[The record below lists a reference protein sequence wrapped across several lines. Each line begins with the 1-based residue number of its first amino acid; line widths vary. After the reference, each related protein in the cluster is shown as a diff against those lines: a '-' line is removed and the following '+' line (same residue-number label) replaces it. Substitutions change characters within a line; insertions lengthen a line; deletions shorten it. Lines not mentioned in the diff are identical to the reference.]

1 MAFLYL
7 GTSQAS
13 NEFTPSSRD
22 VGKSLHH
29 WVSPS
34 VGSSAY
40 AKFKPFS
47 SSPIDIASDDVTDS
61 IVRVRIEAVRAACP
75 GQVITLTAIIEND
88 YVGINDVRFRRN
100 GQYLPAG
107 GYDPN
112 LVNSPRVVYY
122 DTIPEREG
130 LDSLIL
136 DYDVIIAKTGMSC
149 HTYMSPK
156 HYVRVN
162 SIHVL
167 LDSVY
172 VCNDT
177 DAGMMCANVYSNGA
191 EYPYAYVWYR
201 ADNSVVDTTFVPCK
215 SLTPGSYYVE
225 PHFNWGAC
233 VKQSNV
239 AAVVVTNGP
248 ADDHITMND
257 ITALACNGN
266 QVFAQ
271 LTGMVDTMGTPSYAW
286 SLNGVAI
293 PGANDS
299 TLVFSP
305 LAIAGDTTMYIL
317 KAEVTY
323 SNYNCK
329 TYVVTDTIKVLD
341 DPTIAIYGDPVVCGS
356 VTFTDSLVAHTNGLI
371 TDPHYTW
378 TIDGVAQTV
387 DNATLKLADVST
399 SLTARNYPYEITVS
413 VVGGNACSAT
423 SNSFLLYVGTAPTVH
438 INKSADTVCNGT
450 SVTLTATLADNNAT
464 NLTYEWY
471 KKVGTAAYE
480 LVNTATTA
488 QYTTT
493 VTDSTSFA
501 VTVKQTDSECS
512 STDTVTVYVYPDTL
526 SVKNLLLT
534 VTDTAVCYGGQVTVT
549 LVDTANTK
557 QYGETGTYQ
566 WTLNGVTI
574 PVYGKNYTFS
584 PATVDNDST
593 IYNIGVAATYTTQCG
608 VVTAPGIDT
617 SIVVF
622 RNPSVVI
629 AGDPIVC
636 NSDTVRL
643 TAIVNGAPATGN
655 YTWRVDGVDSIQN
668 KDFKAQLSERDYAY
682 NITVVMNPGTACELE
697 SSVYPVIIGNDPTV
711 AIGVS
716 ASTVCKNQEVTLTA
730 HLGDYNMPNLTYQW
744 YSKKANTTGDST
756 AIAIGTSAVLTIPV
770 ADTTQ
775 YTVVVSQVNS
785 GCFAK
790 GDTIINIYSETPE
803 VKPVLVQADQY
814 NVCYGAQVTFTA
826 IDTAN
831 YKVLGT
837 GTYQWSVNG
846 VAVNGATDSI
856 YTFAPATVDNDSINY
871 TVSVRVDYA
880 TACAGLFAENDTMIT
895 VYRNPSVVIAG
906 DPIVCD
912 GSAMNLTAVVHDTL
926 AGATISYLW
935 RVDGVDST
943 TAETFTATLEQR
955 DYPYELTVVLNA
967 NTACEVVSNPFTVLI
982 GSNPTAALE
991 VSDTIVC
998 AGSDVTL
1005 TAHLGD
1011 YNMPNLTYLWYKKT
1025 TANFD
1030 SIPVGTSRILTI
1042 PVGEETQYFVKITQ
1056 VNSECVAY
1064 SDTVTVKVYENAA
1077 AVKPMVLLAS
1087 DTAVCYGGQIS
1098 YAVIDTANIKLFGNG
1113 TYQWSV
1119 NGVDVAGATDSIYV
1133 FSPATVDNNL
1143 TTYNVAVNVTYVTPC
1158 ELITASVD
1166 TMVSVQRNPSVVIVG
1181 DPIVCDGSAMNLTA
1195 VVHDTLPGATISYLW
1210 RVDGVDST
1218 TAETFTATL
1227 EQRDYPYELTVVLN
1241 AGTACEVVSDPF
1253 TVLIGSNP
1261 TAALE
1266 ASDTILCKG
1275 ESVTLTAHLGDY
1287 NMPNLVY
1294 SWYKKTTANFDSIPI
1309 GTSRILTIPVD
1320 EETQYFVKITQV
1332 NSECVAYSDTL
1343 TIKVYEDAAAVKPLI
1358 LLASDTAIC
1367 FGGQVSYAVVDSANI
1382 KLYGVKGTYQWSV
1395 NGVDVAGATDSIY
1408 VFSPEAVDNDS
1419 TAYIVAVEV
1428 TYVTPCE
1435 VVTAAIDTVVSV
1447 QRNPSVVISGDPILC
1462 QDSLVSLYATVH
1474 DTLAGHAVTYLWR
1487 VDGVDS
1493 VNQNTN
1499 HFEGVLPVRDY
1510 PYEVT
1515 VVINAGTACEAVSE
1529 VYSVLIGINPTV
1541 AIEVSAPIVCNG
1553 DEVTL
1558 TAHLGDYNMPNLV
1571 YQWYYGKPDY
1581 SDTNAIA
1588 IGTSRVLTIPVTD
1601 TTRYYVR
1608 VKQVNSECEAWADTV
1623 VNVYPQDPEV
1633 KPIEILASDSSVCIG
1648 GQIAFAVQDT
1658 ANRNQYFGSDTIPGA
1673 YRWFVNGFELMTVS
1687 GDHFMFSPA
1696 AFDFDTTNY
1705 VVEVMASYQTECN
1718 IHTTTAADTVTA
1730 RNNPSVVINGDPMI
1744 CDTTLVHLEAI
1755 VNDTLPGINV
1765 TYLWRVDGAD
1775 STSMTTNIFETNLPA
1790 RDYPYEITV
1799 VLNQGSN
1806 CEVVSEPFYLYI
1818 EDQPEVVVTVDYDT
1832 VCQGQVVTLTAHLGN
1847 YNQGN
1852 LTYQWFADDDT
1863 IYYGTESTVAY
1874 TITKP
1879 AGQTTHFKVIVTQLN
1894 SACQGTGF
1902 DSVYTFKNP
1911 ILDTILVTNLQD
1923 DIYDAYSYH
1932 QYYQQPAYDVCE
1944 GASVEITAYLID
1956 TATNQ
1961 RYIDS
1966 TISYKWRRNGVIIEG
1981 VNEYRFMEQLSILDH
1996 DQYKYVYTV
2005 EIDEPYYP
2013 NCYSIPTQVHSDTVK
2028 VRRNPVVIIG
2038 GEQFVCDRG
2047 TSENNVLLNA
2057 WVDGAI
2063 DTGAIYRWYRD
2074 GMFEENPYH
2083 AQYGA
2088 MFLGSFRARYGYNY
2102 TFQVEVINGSGC
2114 SSWSEPFEVTVM
2126 APPVINITP
2135 YADTVCTGGE
2145 VILVSHLDDYNVVDY
2160 ELQYQWYTNSVTD
2173 DNAIPGATEA
2183 VYRTNVDQTT
2193 SYLVKVGYLV
2203 ENSNMPACVAVDTT
2217 VVTVYDRPEI
2227 DSIIM
2232 SLTEICEGAQVQL
2245 TAVMDSVHQG
2255 VPNVPYIYEWYRNSE
2270 LMPGNAATIYDS
2282 PMTADG
2288 NEQQFTY
2295 SVKVYQNPDR
2305 LMCESPIFVS
2315 SQTLTVFPN
2324 PIVAIFGDQHVC
2336 YTDTITLVANI
2347 DTISNPVST
2356 NVHYYWFES
2365 GAPIDNL
2372 NGDSA
2377 VLSYYA
2383 PAQDEPYRFTVQV
2396 ERDSSVTGCRS
2407 YSYEYDVWVYNAP
2420 VANVTIVDTAVCEG
2434 AEVTVTAHLNQNVP
2448 EQINLEYQWY
2458 TKTANDTD
2466 YVLVPG
2472 ATELTYTTT
2481 IFETTTFKFDVVHTL
2496 SGCFDVDSATIQ
2508 VFPIPVITEVV
2519 MSDTNVCEG
2528 SDMIITAI
2536 IDSTKGIAGYP
2547 YYYEWRRNGELLE
2560 GNTATIHDQPM
2571 TADGT
2576 TQTYVYSA
2584 IAYQTPE
2591 RLACYSQLVNS
2602 AELTVFGDPR
2612 VAIFGD
2618 QHVCYTDTISL
2629 IANVDTF
2636 AYPVGDLH
2644 FQWYES
2650 GNMITNLNGDSAVLS
2665 YYAPAQD
2672 EPYRFTVQIERD
2684 NAQAACRMYSTEY
2697 DVWVYNAP
2705 VANVTIVDTAVCE
2718 GAEVTVTAHL
2728 NQNVPEQLNLEYQ
2741 WYTKTASDTDY
2752 VLVPGATE
2760 LTYTTTIFETT
2771 EFQFGVVH
2779 TLSGCHDED
2788 SKTIQV
2794 FPIPVIT
2801 EVVMSDTN
2809 VCEGSDMIIT
2819 AIIDSTKGIAGYPY
2833 YYEWRRNGELL
2844 EGNTATIHDQPMTV
2858 DGTTQTYVYSA
2869 IAYQTPERMA
2879 CYSQLVNSAELTVFG
2894 NPRVAIFGDQ
2904 HVCYTDTISLIANVD
2919 TFAYPVGDLHYIWYE
2934 SGNMITNLNGDN
2946 AVLSYYAPAQD
2957 EPYRFTVQIER
2968 DNSEAACRSYST
2980 EYDVWVYNAPVANV
2994 TIVDET
3000 VCEGAE
3006 VTVTAHLN
3014 QNDPEQLNLE
3024 YQWYTKTS
3032 SDTDY
3037 VLVPGATAL
3046 TYTTIVN
3053 DTTEFMFRV
3062 VHTLSGCF
3070 DTDSKTIN
3078 VNPIPVVNYVSMS
3091 DTNVCEGAQVTIYAD
3106 VDTTK
3111 GVPGMP
3117 YFFEWRRNGEL
3128 LAGNTQTIFDSP
3140 MTVDGNE
3147 QTFVYSVIAYQ
3158 DPTRLACFSQLV
3170 ESATLNVFP
3179 NPRVAISG
3187 DQYVCETDSVF
3198 LYANVDTI
3206 GRPVGLLHYT
3216 WYESGRLRDNMAY
3229 GLGDSRYFSEY
3240 FYAQDEPY
3248 RFTVQVERDDIAG
3261 GCRAY
3266 SEEFLVWVY
3275 PQPVVNITADETEI
3289 CRGGE
3294 IVLRANLNNYEFNY
3308 ANDSQYQWYT
3318 VDTVKDVRHIGIDSA
3333 TGDYIDSTIITV
3345 EHNPIPGA
3353 TMLIYRTTLD
3363 SSAVFGF
3370 TATHN
3375 LSGCSD
3381 YDEIAITV
3389 NDIPVIVSVEN
3400 LSGQDT
3406 LCPGG
3411 RVELHATVEGGVPGG
3426 EIYTWYRNGVEMES
3440 TGENLI
3446 DYPLAVDND
3455 VTMYIYEVVVK
3466 QTAAGCESV
3475 IDSLSTD
3482 TIWVVPNP
3490 TIELSGD
3497 PIVCDT
3503 TDLNIVITANVVSYV
3518 DTTDYEYTYQWY
3530 ENNAPIDGETG
3541 LVLSIHK
3548 PYRDYP
3554 YSFNFAVMNPYGC
3567 TVNSEPF
3574 LVYVNDNPIV
3584 HIAADDTMICENGTV
3599 TLTADLYDQNAE
3611 NLVYVWY
3618 INGDSIPGAYNTT
3631 YTTTLTSTSTF
3642 TFKAYQ
3648 RDSHCAAISNEVTVN
3663 VVPAPV
3669 VDSITVVSVD
3679 TAICEGHV
3687 VTLHANISGGDTTDT
3702 PVFTWYKDNEVVEGV
3717 TGETFTDYPM
3727 SVDNEITT
3735 HVYNVTVAQA
3745 SSACFSL
3752 YDVNDEVTIN
3762 VRPNPRYTIYGDA
3775 DVCET
3780 ETGNNITLYGITN
3793 DSIIATAA
3801 DYTYTWYESG
3811 VVIDGQTTATLN
3823 INKPYRTEP
3832 YIFKLVV
3839 TDNQFGCTAETE
3851 DFLVYVSARPIVNV
3865 TSTEDTICTNG
3876 VVTLTANIYDQNAEY
3891 LAFQWYKNDTTAANM
3906 IAGAN
3911 DPTYTTAVET
3921 TTEFIVVVD
3930 QLTTGCQTVASTT
3943 VKVNEIPVITSVE
3956 NLSGQDTLCPGGRVE
3971 LHATIS
3977 GGVAGGEVYTWY
3989 RNGVQLESTGE
4000 NLIDYPMAEDNN
4012 VAQYIYEV
4020 TVRQTAAACQS
4031 VITAASTD
4039 TLWIVPNPT
4048 IELAGDPIVCDTT
4061 ANNIVITANVVSYLE
4076 TPYTYQWYENNAPI
4090 NGETGL
4096 TLSIHKDYRDYPYSF
4111 NFAVQNIYGCTV
4123 ESEPFLVYVN
4133 DNPIVGITVD
4143 DTMICTNGTVTL
4155 TADLYDQNADNM
4167 VYQWYKDNVA
4177 IDGAYDLTYT
4187 TTLDQTATF
4196 KFYAYQR
4203 DSHCAAY
4210 SNEITVNVVAAPVV
4224 DSISVVSD
4232 DVTICEGHVVSLHA
4246 NVTGGDNVDSY
4257 VYTWYKDNEIVEG
4270 ATGADYTDYPMSVD
4284 NEITAHVYNVTV
4296 AQASSACFS
4305 EYLTSTEVNVTVRPN
4320 PRYTIYGDADVCE
4333 AETGNNITLYG
4344 ITNDAVI
4351 AGDYT
4356 YTWYESGVE
4365 IAGQTTDTLSIN
4377 LDARTE
4383 PYIFK
4388 LVVTDNEFGCT
4399 AETADFYV
4407 TVAAKPIVT
4416 VTSTEDTICTD
4427 GVVTLTANI
4436 YDQNADNLAFQWAA
4450 GGVNIAGAN
4459 DQTYTVA
4466 VNTTTDYSVTV
4477 TQLTTGCETV
4487 ATKTITVNEIPVV
4500 TSIDLLSVHDTVCD
4514 GGRVELQANIS
4525 GGVAGGEVYTWYR
4538 NGVELESTGNT
4549 VVDYPRTVD
4558 NNYATYVY
4566 EVVVRQNAAACQ
4578 SVITAASTHTILVA
4592 PNPTI
4597 ELAGDAIVCEATGNN
4612 VEINANVVYYVDTT
4626 NFGFT
4631 YQWYENNVAIDGET
4645 GLTLSINKPYRDYPY
4660 SFNFAVQNAYGCT
4673 VESEPFLVYV
4683 NDAPVVSIAADDTMI
4698 CENGT
4703 VTLTANLYDQNADNM
4718 VFVWYKNNDSIPGAY
4733 NTTYTTTLDATATF
4747 SFKAFQRNSHC
4758 VAVSN
4763 DVTVTVVPVP
4773 VVDSISVVSED
4784 VTICEGHV
4792 VSLHANVTGGD
4803 ATDEYVYTWYK
4814 DNEIV
4819 EGATGAD
4826 YTDYPMSVDND
4837 ITVHTYN
4844 VTVAQTS
4851 SACFSLYDNNTEVEV
4866 SVRPNPRYTI
4876 YGDADVCEMDSTEN
4890 NINLVG
4896 ITNDNVIGATT
4907 DYTFTWYESGVEI
4920 AGQNTANLSINLP
4933 YRDYA
4938 YRFKLVVTDNVY
4950 GCTAETAEFDVTVAQ
4965 RPVVVIVADQD
4976 SICEGGNVT
4985 LTSTLMNQSEE
4996 GIVYQWQ
5003 NDVNGTWTN
5012 IEGAIAPIYVTPA
5025 LTETT
5030 VYRLHIT
5037 NTINGCENNSNEVTV
5052 TVKPTPVIDI
5062 LNVTAD
5068 VVCNGGEV
5076 TLTATGADQYTGMGE
5091 VHYQWYN
5098 NGQAIFGAD
5107 QNVYTTSPLTVAGD
5121 MTTYTFGVQVT
5132 MSNSGCVSNVDTATV
5147 TVYADPTVTITY
5159 NNGLTLCEGGVTTL
5173 TANPNHAYFTDFT
5186 YQWFLHGQ
5194 PIPGANDSTYVVE
5207 NLAAS
5212 ANAYDYT
5219 VEITVNN
5226 GTQNGCSAMAEPVYV
5241 TIVNDP
5247 TANIT
5252 VNEGVNAICEGG
5264 TVTFTVNVNDGVA
5277 DTYNP
5282 YTYAWYNNIAGNG
5295 VVLGTEAS
5303 YTTSADDAANLYV
5316 YTVEVTSAYGC
5327 NVLVSDTLRIVED
5340 PTVTIAVKA
5349 GEDTVVCDGGHTT
5362 LIATVEGGLGTASYQ
5377 WFKNGFAIAGATGN
5391 ELVTDALYANETSA
5405 YTVMVSQTGIA
5416 CTATS
5421 TQFNVAVYEG
5431 IEVALDANSEV
5442 NCVGGS
5448 VTLTATTTNGI
5459 PGDVLTYQWFRN
5471 GNPINGAN
5479 GAQYT
5484 TDENLVAGH
5493 YEYQVEV
5500 SSNISGCHV
5509 AQSGTIGITVEAEP
5523 TVMIS
5528 SDVEGN
5534 AICEGGDITL
5544 TANVIYAT
5552 NATQHNNTYTYTWKW
5567 YEGTTLRS
5575 VQTSEPHYTLST
5587 NMAAGSYNFFV
5598 EISSNDGLGCDAS
5611 SQANLFNVVIKPVP
5625 TVILTA
5631 TADESCQGGDV
5642 TFNAVVIPSN
5652 LSGIFYWNVNG
5663 QQIVSNNASI
5673 TVNNMAIG
5681 TNNISVV
5688 FAPNDAQV
5696 ACQSATT
5703 TITHTVNAVPV
5714 VTLNATDPSRLSM
5727 CVGGTITIAAT
5738 ATGTA
5743 SNSDHYVW
5751 TVDGQTQYGNTGS
5764 TFTTQ
5769 LNTPG
5774 IHTFSAMVE
5783 RAMGCNSLFSTPI
5796 AVTVAEQPVAQL
5808 TQTAGFAEMCAGGEI
5823 TLMAKVSNYAT
5834 VNNGVTNN
5842 SVHNT
5847 YTYTWYRDNAEFMTT
5862 PNVTVDNAQ
5871 ITETLNT
5878 PASYTYSVT
5887 ITASGYNCQA
5897 AHATLDHQI
5906 KVVPDPSWSVNQVNP
5921 TELCIGGIVTLN
5933 AEVTGGVE
5941 NQQAGRIQ
5949 WYKTFNGVESE
5960 VPGLGGVNTDV
5971 PQAAG
5976 VYTYA
5981 PKYIDY
5987 IGAGCNIADAT
5998 ATQVTVNDLPTAVFS
6013 SGHGSV
6019 ICGHDYQSFATL
6031 TITLTGTAPFTFT
6044 IMNMTTG
6051 ESQTIV
6057 TSLSVYTLNVNPSM
6071 TSIYR
6076 ILSVSDANG
6085 CEGTMDNVAD
6095 VVVNV
6100 SDVQIAAETVV
6111 ASCGDYVAR
6120 IPLQV
6125 NASTSTTFTATLP
6138 DGSTQT
6144 GNIMFDTYTQQH
6156 YVEVQ
6161 MPAVAG
6167 DYMVNI
6173 EVDGCSGDVLVRVP
6187 ADDITMGVST
6197 TLVDQRW
6204 EDVVVVNNNPDN
6216 NGGFKFNTFQWYK
6229 NDEIIEGATDQYYQE
6244 VGGLEGFYS
6253 VELDGIRVSD
6263 GAHVHFITCG
6273 KYFSGNA
6280 SIRVYPVPANTTQE
6294 VTIELNMTE
6303 EELEGAILDI
6313 YDVRGAHV
6321 KSLSNLTPIT
6331 KVGNFGAQGTY
6342 FGRIITGT
6350 NEIKTVKFIIVK

>member
-13 NEFTPSSRD
+13 NEFTPSSSD
-22 VGKSLHH
+22 VGKSLRH

-47 SSPIDIASDDVTDS
+47 SLASDFESAELTDS
-61 IVRVRIEAVRAACP
+61 VVRVHLVGPTHACP
-75 GQVITLTAIIEND
+75 GQVITLTAVVEND
-88 YVGINDVRFRRN
+88 YLGIESYEFRRN
-100 GQYLPAG
+100 GNYLTTG
-107 GYDPN
+107 VDPLYPN
-112 LVNSPRVVYY
+112 RISVTVPDLG
-122 DTIPEREG
+122 G
-130 LDSLIL
+130 LDSLIQE
-136 DYDVIIAKTGMSC
+136 YDVVITKGC
-149 HTYMSPK
+149 HTFRSPAF
-156 HYVRVN
+156 YLRVN
-162 SIHVL
+162 SIHVQL
-167 LDSVY
+167 NDAL
-172 VCNDT
+172 VCSNSEN
-177 DAGMMCANVYSNGA
+177 GMLCADVFSNHA
-191 EYPYAYVWYR
+191 EAPYAYVWYN
-201 ADNSVVDTTFVPCK
+201 AETGAVEDTTYVPCK
-215 SLTPGSYYVE
+215 SFSVGKYLVE
-225 PHFNWGAC
+225 PHFTWNAC
-233 VKQSNV
+233 VTTSDTAEVKVS
-239 AAVVVTNGP
+239 NGP
-248 ADDHITMND
+248 ADDHITMDD
-257 ITALACNGN
+257 ITALSCSGS
-266 QVFAQ
+266 QVSAH
-271 LTGMVDTMGTPSYAW
+271 LHGIINADSLGTPNISW
-286 SLNGVAI
+286 SLNGITI
-293 PGANDS
+293 PGAHDS
-299 TLVFSP
+299 LLLFSP
-305 LAIAGDTTMYIL
+305 IALAGDTTIYIL
-317 KAEVTY
+317 KAEVSY
-323 SNYNCK
+323 SGFACK
-329 TYVVTDTIKVLD
+329 TYTKTDTVNFVAQPEIS
-341 DPTIAIYGDPVVCGS
+341 IYGNPIACGDNKAD
-356 VTFTDSLVAHTNGLI
+356 VELYAIANGYI
-371 TDPHYTW
+371 ENPSYTW
-378 TIDGVAQTV
+378 KINGTTV
-387 DNATLKLADVST
+387 TYTGTLKDTLKLANVTAPD
-399 SLTARNYPYEITVS
+399 LTASSTPYEITVS
-413 VVGGNACSAT
+413 VSGENGCSA
-423 SNSFLLYVGTAPTVH
+423 SSAPFALNLNGAPVVH
-438 INKSADTVCNGT
+438 LSSSADTVCNGAT
-450 SVTLTATLADNNAT
+450 VTLTANLADNNIP
-464 NLTYEWY
+464 NLTYEWWY
-471 KKVGTAAYE
+471 KVGTATTYTKD
-480 LVNTATTA
+480 NTATSA
-488 QYTTT
+488 QYTAT
-493 VTDSTSFA
+493 VADSTSYK
-501 VTVKQTDSECS
+501 VVVKQTDSECQAADS
-512 STDTVTVYVYPDTL
+512 MSVYVFPATPAVKPLVVSLGDTAICNGDQITL
-526 SVKNLLLT
+526 SLI
-534 VTDTAVCYGGQVTVT
+534 
-549 LVDTANTK
+549 DTANTN
-557 QYGETGTYQ
+557 QYGVTGTYQ
-566 WTLNGVTI
+566 WLVNGVEVEDAQGSSI
-574 PVYGKNYTFS
+574 SIS
-584 PATVDNDST
+584 PSTVASDST
-593 IYNIGVAATYTTQCG
+593 VFAITVNATYATTCATM
-608 VVTAPGIDT
+608 VASKDT
-617 SIVVF
+617 SIVLYKQ
-622 RNPSVVI
+622 PTVVI
-629 AGDPIVC
+629 SGDPIVC
-636 NSDTVRL
+636 NDDTVRL
-643 TAIVNGAPATGN
+643 TANIHGLYGTDK
-655 YTWRVDGVDSIQN
+655 YTWRVDGVDSIMN
-668 KDFKAQLSERDYAY
+668 KDFVAQLNQRDYPY
-682 NITVVMNPGTACELE
+682 NITVVVAPGTACETVSE
-697 SSVYPVIIGNDPTV
+697 VYSVLIGNNPTV
-711 AIGVS
+711 AIGLS
-716 ASTVCKNQEVTLTA
+716 AATVCKDNEVTLTA

-744 YSKKANTTGDST
+744 FYKTKTMTDSV
-756 AIAIGTSAVLTIPV
+756 AIPTGTSRELTTV
-770 ADTTQ
+770 VTDTTQ
-775 YTVVVSQVNS
+775 YFVTVTQVNS
-785 GCFAK
+785 GCTAK
-790 GDTIINIYSETPE
+790 GDTTVNVFETAPDA
-803 VKPVLVQADQY
+803 KPTQLLVDQA
-814 NVCYGAQVTFTA
+814 NVCYGAQVTLTA

-831 YKVLGT
+831 YKLFGT
-837 GTYQWSVNG
+837 GSYQWIVNG
-846 VAVNGATDSI
+846 VTVANATDSI

-871 TVSVRVDYA
+871 TVKVRVDYA
-880 TACAGLFAENDTMIT
+880 SACAGMFSEKDTLIT
-895 VYRNPSVVIAG
+895 VHRNPSVVIAG
-906 DPIVCD
+906 DAIVCD
-912 GSAMNLTAVVHDTL
+912 GSALNLTAVVHDTL
-926 AGATISYLW
+926 AGGNIDYLW

-943 TAETFTATLEQR
+943 TGANFTATLEQR
-955 DYPYELTVVLNA
+955 DYPYELTVVLNKG
-967 NTACEVVSNPFTVLI
+967 TACEVVSAPFNVLI
-982 GSNPTAALE
+982 GNKATAAVE
-991 VSDTIVC
+991 ASDTIVC
-998 AGSDVTL
+998 AGSNVTL

-1011 YNMPNLTYLWYKKT
+1011 YNMPNMTYLWYSKP
-1025 TANFD
+1025 ASAAQFD
-1030 SIPVGTSRILTI
+1030 SIPVGTSLSLTTA
-1042 PVGEETQYFVKITQ
+1042 VAEETQYFVKITQ

-1064 SDTVTVKVYENAA
+1064 SDTIKVKVFEDAA
-1077 AVKPMVLLAS
+1077 AVKPLVLHAS
-1087 DTAVCYGGQIS
+1087 DTAVCYGGQIA
-1098 YAVIDTANIKLFGNG
+1098 YAVIDTANINIFG
-1113 TYQWSV
+1113 
-1119 NGVDVAGATDSIYV
+1119 
-1133 FSPATVDNNL
+1133 
-1143 TTYNVAVNVTYVTPC
+1143 
-1158 ELITASVD
+1158 
-1166 TMVSVQRNPSVVIVG
+1166 
-1181 DPIVCDGSAMNLTA
+1181 
-1195 VVHDTLPGATISYLW
+1195 
-1210 RVDGVDST
+1210 
-1218 TAETFTATL
+1218 
-1227 EQRDYPYELTVVLN
+1227 
-1241 AGTACEVVSDPF
+1241 
-1253 TVLIGSNP
+1253 
-1261 TAALE
+1261 
-1266 ASDTILCKG
+1266 
-1275 ESVTLTAHLGDY
+1275 
-1287 NMPNLVY
+1287 
-1294 SWYKKTTANFDSIPI
+1294 
-1309 GTSRILTIPVD
+1309 
-1320 EETQYFVKITQV
+1320 
-1332 NSECVAYSDTL
+1332 
-1343 TIKVYEDAAAVKPLI
+1343 
-1358 LLASDTAIC
+1358 
-1367 FGGQVSYAVVDSANI
+1367 
-1382 KLYGVKGTYQWSV
+1382 KGTYQWSV
-1395 NGVDVAGATDSIY
+1395 NGVTVPTATDSVFI
-1408 VFSPEAVDNDS
+1408 FSPVAVDNDS
-1419 TAYIVAVEV
+1419 TLYNVAVTV
-1428 TYVTPCE
+1428 TYNTPCD
-1435 VVTAAIDTVVSV
+1435 VITASIDTIANVFS
-1447 QRNPSVVISGDPILC
+1447 NLSVVISGDPILC
-1462 QDSLVSLYATVH
+1462 QDSTVNLVATVH
-1474 DTLAGHAVTYLWR
+1474 DTLAGHNVTYLWR

-1493 VNQNTN
+1493 VNQNSNT
-1499 HFEGVLPVRDY
+1499 FSAVLPQRDY
-1510 PYEVT
+1510 PYEIT
-1515 VVINAGTACEAVSE
+1515 VVVGQEGTACGVVSD
-1529 VYSVLIGINPTV
+1529 VYEVLIGINPTV
-1541 AIEVSAPIVCNG
+1541 AIEISAPIVCKG
-1553 DEVTL
+1553 EEATL

-1588 IGTSRVLTIPVTD
+1588 IGTGRILTVPVED

-1623 VNVYPQDPEV
+1623 INVFPEDPAV
-1633 KPIEILASDSSVCIG
+1633 KPIELVASDSTVCIG
-1648 GQIAFAVQDT
+1648 GQIAYTVQDT
-1658 ANRNQYFGSDTIPGA
+1658 ANRRQYFGSDTIPGN
-1673 YRWFVNGFELMTVS
+1673 YTWFVNGFQLMTVS

-1696 AFDFDTTNY
+1696 AFDLDSTNY
-1705 VVEVMASYQTECN
+1705 IIEVSASYQTECN
-1718 IHTTTAADTVTA
+1718 LMTATAADTVTA
-1730 RNNPSVVINGDPMI
+1730 YRNPSVVINGDPMI
-1744 CDTTLVHLEAI
+1744 CDTTTVHLYAI
-1755 VNDTLPGINV
+1755 VNDTLAGLNV
-1765 TYLWRVDGAD
+1765 EYLWRVDGVD
-1775 STSMTTNIFETNLPA
+1775 STSMTTSEFVTDLPA

-1799 VLNQGSN
+1799 MINQGTN

-1818 EDQPEVVVTVDYDT
+1818 EDQPQVVITFDYDT
-1832 VCQGQVVTLTAHLGN
+1832 VCIGQEVTATAHLGN

-1852 LTYQWFADDDT
+1852 LTYQWFIDGDT
-1863 IYYGTESTVAY
+1863 VARGTESTFTY
-1874 TITKP
+1874 TIDKP
-1879 AGQTTHFKVIVTQLN
+1879 AGSHTVFSVIVNQLN
-1894 SACQGTGF
+1894 SACMGTGT
-1902 DSVYTFKNP
+1902 DSVYTFANP
-1911 ILDTILVTNLQD
+1911 TLDTVLVTNLQD
-1923 DIYDAYSYH
+1923 DIYDAFQHHSY
-1932 QYYQQPAYDVCE
+1932 YGQPAYDVCE
-1944 GASVEITAYLID
+1944 GASIQITAYMKD
-1956 TATNQ
+1956 ASGN
-1961 RYIDS
+1961 RYID
-1966 TISYKWRRNGVIIEG
+1966 TNVTYKWRRNGVVIEG
-1981 VNEYRFMEQLSILDH
+1981 VNGYTFMEQLAILDH

-2005 EIDEPYYP
+2005 EIDEPQYP
-2013 NCYSIPTQVHSDTVK
+2013 NCYSVPTSVVSDTVK
-2028 VRRNPVVIIG
+2028 VRRNPIVIIG
-2038 GEQFVCDRG
+2038 GQHYVCYQG
-2047 TSENNVLLNA
+2047 PSVNNIVLQA
-2057 WVDGAI
+2057 WVDGSV

-2074 GMFEENPYH
+2074 GQLEDNPYH
-2083 AQYGA
+2083 SMYGA
-2088 MFLGSFRARYGYNY
+2088 MFTGPFAPRYGFNY
-2102 TFQVEVINGSGC
+2102 VFQVEVVNGSGC
-2114 SSWSEPFEVTVM
+2114 SSFSEPFEVTVM
-2126 APPVINITP
+2126 APPVVNITP
-2135 YADTVCTGGE
+2135 YTDTVCRGGE
-2145 VILVSHLDDYNVVDY
+2145 VMLVSHLDDYNVLDY
-2160 ELQYQWYTNSVTD
+2160 ELKYQWYANEISTENL
-2173 DNAIPGATEA
+2173 IPGATEPF
-2183 VYRTNVDQTT
+2183 YNTNVDSTT
-2193 SYLVKVGYLV
+2193 DFIVDVRYLT
-2203 ENSNMPACVAVDTT
+2203 ENVNRPHCFARDTMT
-2217 VVTVYDRPEI
+2217 VNVYDRPEI

-2232 SLTEICEGAQVQL
+2232 SLTEVCEGSQVQL

-2270 LMPGNAATIYDS
+2270 LLPGNAATIYDA
-2282 PMTADG
+2282 PMTVDG
-2288 NEQQFTY
+2288 NEQQYTY
-2295 SVKVYQNPDR
+2295 SVKVYQNPER
-2305 LMCESPIFVS
+2305 MMCESPIFVS

-2396 ERDSSVTGCRS
+2396 ERDSSITGCRS

-2458 TKTANDTD
+2458 TKTASDTD

-2472 ATELTYTTT
+2472 ATEMTYTTT

-2496 SGCFDVDSATIQ
+2496 SGCFDVDSATIN
-2508 VFPIPVITEVV
+2508 VYPIPVVDRVV

-2528 SDMIITAI
+2528 SDIIVTAI
-2536 IDSTKGIAGYP
+2536 LDSTVIGVPGYP
-2547 YYYEWRRNGELLE
+2547 YFYEWRRNGELLE

-2576 TQTYVYSA
+2576 TQTYVYSV

-2591 RLACYSQLVNS
+2591 RLACYSELVNS
-2602 AELTVFGDPR
+2602 AELTVFGNPR

-2629 IANVDTF
+2629 VANVDTF

-2684 NAQAACRMYSTEY
+2684 NAEAGCRSYSNEY

-2728 NQNVPEQLNLEYQ
+2728 NQNVPEQINLEYQ

-2760 LTYTTTIFETT
+2760 MTYTTTIFETT
-2771 EFQFGVVH
+2771 TFKFDVVH
-2779 TLSGCHDED
+2779 TLSGCFDVD
-2788 SKTIQV
+2788 SATINV
-2794 FPIPVIT
+2794 YPIPVVDR
-2801 EVVMSDTN
+2801 VVMSDTN
-2809 VCEGSDMIIT
+2809 VCEGSDIIVT
-2819 AIIDSTKGIAGYPY
+2819 AILDSTVIGVPGYPY
-2833 YYEWRRNGELL
+2833 FYEWRRNGELL
-2844 EGNTATIHDQPMTV
+2844 EGNTATIHDQPMTA
-2858 DGTTQTYVYSA
+2858 DGTTQTYVYSV
-2869 IAYQTPERMA
+2869 IAYQTPERLA
-2879 CYSQLVNSAELTVFG
+2879 CYSELVNSAELTVFG

-2904 HVCYTDTISLIANVD
+2904 HVCYTDTISLVANVD

-2946 AVLSYYAPAQD
+2946 AVLRYYAPAQD

-3014 QNDPEQLNLE
+3014 QNVPEQTNLE
-3024 YQWYTKTS
+3024 YQWFTKTS

-3128 LAGNTQTIFDSP
+3128 LAGNTQTIYDSP

-3158 DPTRLACFSQLV
+3158 DPTRLACFSELV

-3206 GRPVGLLHYT
+3206 GRPVGILHYT

-3229 GLGDSRYFSEY
+3229 GLADSRYFSEY

-3248 RFTVQVERDDIAG
+3248 RFTVEVQRDDIAG

-3275 PQPVVNITADETEI
+3275 KQPVVNITADETEI

-3308 ANDSQYQWYT
+3308 ANDAQYQWYT
-3318 VDTVKDVRHIGIDSA
+3318 VDTVKDERHIGIDA
-3333 TGDYIDSTIITV
+3333 DGNYIDSTIVTV
-3345 EHNPIPGA
+3345 VHNPIPGA
-3353 TMLIYRTTLD
+3353 TMLIYRATLD

-3426 EIYTWYRNGVEMES
+3426 EVYTWYRNGVQMES

-3455 VTMYIYEVVVK
+3455 ITMYIYEVVVK

-3503 TDLNIVITANVVSYV
+3503 TDQNIVITANVVSYV
-3518 DTTDYEYTYQWY
+3518 DTTDYGYTYQWY
-3530 ENNAPIDGETG
+3530 ENNAPIEGETG
-3541 LVLSIHK
+3541 LVLSMHK

-3554 YSFNFAVMNPYGC
+3554 YSFNFEVKNPYGC
-3567 TVNSEPF
+3567 TVLSEPF

-3584 HIAADDTMICENGTV
+3584 HIAADDTLICENGTV
-3599 TLTADLYDQNAE
+3599 TLTADMYDQNAE
-3611 NLVYVWY
+3611 NLVFVWY

-3642 TFKAYQ
+3642 TYKAFQ
-3648 RDSHCAAISNEVTVN
+3648 RDSHCAAISNAVTVN

-3687 VTLHANISGGDTTDT
+3687 VTLYANISGGDTTDT
-3702 PVFTWYKDNEVVEGV
+3702 PVFTWYKDNEVVVGV
-3717 TGETFTDYPM
+3717 TGDTFTDYPM

-3752 YDVNDEVTIN
+3752 YDVNDEVEIS

-3775 DVCET
+3775 DVCEAA
-3780 ETGNNITLYGITN
+3780 TGNNITLYGITN
-3793 DSIIATAA
+3793 DSIIANAA

-3811 VVIDGQTTATLN
+3811 VVIDGQTTAILA

-3839 TDNQFGCTAETE
+3839 TDNQFGCTSETE
-3851 DFLVYVSARPIVNV
+3851 DFLVFVSARPIVNV

-3891 LAFQWYKNDTTAANM
+3891 LTFQWYKTDTTAANM

-3921 TTEFIVVVD
+3921 TTDFVVVVS
-3930 QLTTGCQTVASTT
+3930 QLTTGCQTVANKI
-3943 VKVNEIPVITSVE
+3943 VKVNDIPVIVSVE

-3971 LHATIS
+3971 LHATIN

-4031 VITAASTD
+4031 VITPASTD

-4061 ANNIVITANVVSYLE
+4061 NLNVVITANVVSYVD
-4076 TPYTYQWYENNAPI
+4076 TTDYGYTYQWYENNAPI

-4096 TLSIHKDYRDYPYSF
+4096 TLSVHRAYRDYPYSF
-4111 NFAVQNIYGCTV
+4111 NFAVQNAYGCTV

-4133 DNPIVGITVD
+4133 DNPIVRISASETD
-4143 DTMICTNGTVTL
+4143 ICENGTVTL
-4155 TADLYDQNADNM
+4155 TANLYDLNADNL
-4167 VYQWYKDNVA
+4167 VYVWYKDNDS
-4177 IDGAYDLTYT
+4177 IPGAYNTTYT
-4187 TTLDQTATF
+4187 TTLDTTATF
-4196 KFYAYQR
+4196 TFKAYQR
-4203 DSHCAAY
+4203 DSHCAAI
-4210 SNEITVNVVAAPVV
+4210 SNELTINVAPIPVV
-4224 DSISVVSD
+4224 DSI
-4232 DVTICEGHVVSLHA
+4232 TLL
-4246 NVTGGDNVDSY
+4246 
-4257 VYTWYKDNEIVEG
+4257 
-4270 ATGADYTDYPMSVD
+4270 
-4284 NEITAHVYNVTV
+4284 
-4296 AQASSACFS
+4296 S
-4305 EYLTSTEVNVTVRPN
+4305 EH
-4320 PRYTIYGDADVCE
+4320 
-4333 AETGNNITLYG
+4333 
-4344 ITNDAVI
+4344 
-4351 AGDYT
+4351 
-4356 YTWYESGVE
+4356 
-4365 IAGQTTDTLSIN
+4365 
-4377 LDARTE
+4377 
-4383 PYIFK
+4383 
-4388 LVVTDNEFGCT
+4388 
-4399 AETADFYV
+4399 
-4407 TVAAKPIVT
+4407 
-4416 VTSTEDTICTD
+4416 DTIC
-4427 GVVTLTANI
+4427 A
-4436 YDQNADNLAFQWAA
+4436 
-4450 GGVNIAGAN
+4450 
-4459 DQTYTVA
+4459 
-4466 VNTTTDYSVTV
+4466 
-4477 TQLTTGCETV
+4477 
-4487 ATKTITVNEIPVV
+4487 
-4500 TSIDLLSVHDTVCD
+4500 
-4514 GGRVELQANIS
+4514 GGRVELRANIS

-4549 VVDYPRTVD
+4549 VVDYPLTVD
-4558 NNYATYVY
+4558 NTFATYVY
-4566 EVVVRQNAAACQ
+4566 EVVVRQTASACQ
-4578 SVITAASTHTILVA
+4578 SVITPASTHTILVA

-4612 VEINANVVYYVDTT
+4612 VTVNANVVYYVDTT

-4631 YQWYENNVAIDGET
+4631 YQWYENNVAINGEN
-4645 GLTLSINKPYRDYPY
+4645 GLVLSMNKPYRDYPY
-4660 SFNFAVQNAYGCT
+4660 SFNFAVQNRFGCT

-4703 VTLTANLYDQNADNM
+4703 VTLTANLYDLNADNM
-4718 VFVWYKNNDSIPGAY
+4718 VYVWYKNGDSIPGAY
-4733 NTTYTTTLDATATF
+4733 NTTYTTSLDTTATF
-4747 SFKAFQRNSHC
+4747 TFKAFQRNSHC
-4758 VAVSN
+4758 EATSN
-4763 DVTVTVVPVP
+4763 PVTVTVVAAPS
-4773 VVDSISVVSED
+4773 VDSITVVSND

-4792 VSLHANVTGGD
+4792 VELHANISGGD
-4803 ATDEYVYTWYK
+4803 TNDEVTYTWYK

-4819 EGATGAD
+4819 VGATGANFI
-4826 YTDYPMSVDND
+4826 DYPMSVDGD
-4837 ITVHTYN
+4837 ITTHIYN

-4851 SACFSLYDNNTEVEV
+4851 EACYSLYDVNTEIAV
-4866 SVRPNPRYTI
+4866 SVRPNPVYNI
-4876 YGDADVCEMDSTEN
+4876 YGDADVCEEDDTTIA

-4896 ITNDNVIGATT
+4896 ITTDSVIGTNA

-4920 AGQNTANLSINLP
+4920 AGQTTATLAINRP
-4933 YRDYA
+4933 YRHEPYL
-4938 YRFKLVVTDNVY
+4938 FKLIVTDNVY
-4950 GCTAETAEFDVTVAQ
+4950 GCTFETSEFAVTVDQ
-4965 RPVVVIVADQD
+4965 RPVVVIAVDMD

-4985 LTSTLMNQSEE
+4985 LTSTLMNQTEE
-4996 GIVYQWQ
+4996 GIIYQWQ
-5003 NDVNGTWTN
+5003 QDVNGTWAN

-5025 LTETT
+5025 LTQTT
-5030 VYRLHIT
+5030 TYRLHVT
-5037 NTINGCENNSNEVTV
+5037 NTINGCESNSINDITV

-5062 LNVTAD
+5062 INVTAD
-5068 VVCNGGEV
+5068 VVCDGGEV
-5076 TLTATGADQYTGMGE
+5076 TLTATGADQYTGLGD
-5091 VHYQWYN
+5091 VQYQWYK

-5107 QNVYTTSPLTVAGD
+5107 QNVYTTSPLTVDGN

-5132 MSNSGCVSNVDTATV
+5132 MSNSGCVSNIDTATV
-5147 TVYADPTVTITY
+5147 TVYANPTVNITY

-5173 TANPNHAYFTDFT
+5173 TANPHHAYFTDFT

-5194 PIPGANDSTYVVE
+5194 PIPGATDSTYVVE
-5207 NLAAS
+5207 NLSAS
-5212 ANAYDYT
+5212 QNAYDYT

-5226 GTQNGCSAMAEPVYV
+5226 GTQNGCSAVADPVYV

-5247 TANIT
+5247 TATIT

-5264 TVTFTVNVNDGVA
+5264 TVTFTVTPNGGVE

-5282 YTYAWYNNIAGNG
+5282 YTYAWYSNIAGNG

-5303 YTTSADDAANLYV
+5303 FTTSADDAANLYV
-5316 YTVEVTSAYGC
+5316 YYVDVTSAYGC
-5327 NVLVSDTLRIVED
+5327 NIRVSDTLRIVED
-5340 PTVTIAVKA
+5340 PTVTIAVKM
-5349 GEDTVVCDGGHTT
+5349 GEDSVVCDGGHTT
-5362 LIATVEGGLGTASYQ
+5362 LIATVEGGLGTATYQ
-5377 WFKNGFAIAGATGN
+5377 WYKNGFAIAGATGN
-5391 ELVTDALYANETSA
+5391 ELVTDALYVNETAA
-5405 YTVMVSQTGIA
+5405 YTVSVAQSGIA

-5421 TQFNVAVYEG
+5421 TQFNVAVFEA
-5431 IEVALDANSEV
+5431 IEVALSASSEV

-5459 PGDVLTYQWFRN
+5459 PGDMLTYQWFRN
-5471 GNPINGAN
+5471 GNPINGAT
-5479 GAQYT
+5479 GRQYV

-5500 SSNISGCHV
+5500 SSTISGCHV

-5528 SDVEGN
+5528 SDVIGN
-5534 AICEGGDITL
+5534 AICEGGNITL

-5567 YEGTTLRS
+5567 YEGTTLMS
-5575 VQTSEPHYTLST
+5575 VQTTDPHYTLPAT
-5587 NMAAGSYNFFV
+5587 MAAGSYNFFV

-5611 SQANLFNVVIKPVP
+5611 SQSNLFNVVIKPVP

-5631 TADESCQGGDV
+5631 NADESCQGGDV

-5652 LSGIFYWNVNG
+5652 LSGIYYWTVNG
-5663 QQIVSNNASI
+5663 GTPIVTSNASI
-5673 TVNNMAIG
+5673 TVNNMTVG
-5681 TNNISVV
+5681 TNNVSVV

-5696 ACQSATT
+5696 ACNSATT
-5703 TITHTVNAVPV
+5703 TITHVVNAIPV
-5714 VTLNATDPSRLSM
+5714 VTVAATDPSRLSM

-5743 SNSDHYVW
+5743 NSSDRYVW
-5751 TVDGQTQYGNTGS
+5751 TVDGQTQTGNTGS

-5783 RAMGCNSLFSTPI
+5783 RAMGCNSDFSTPI
-5796 AVTVAEQPVAQL
+5796 AVTVAEQPTAQL
-5808 TQTAGFAEMCAGGEI
+5808 TQTAGFTEMCAGGEI
-5823 TLMAKVSNYAT
+5823 TLMAKVPNYAT

-5842 SVHNT
+5842 SVHGT
-5847 YTYTWYRDNAEFMTT
+5847 YTYTWFRDNAEFLTT

-5871 ITETLNT
+5871 VTETLNV
-5878 PASYTYSVT
+5878 PAAYTYSVT
-5887 ITASGYNCQA
+5887 ISASGYNCQA

-5906 KVVPDPSWSVNQVNP
+5906 RVVPDPSWSVNQVNP

-5960 VPGLGGVNTDV
+5960 VAGLGGQNTDV
-5971 PQAAG
+5971 PEAAG

-5998 ATQVTVNDLPTAVFS
+5998 PTQVTVNDLPTARFTA
-6013 SGHGSV
+6013 GHGSV

-6031 TITLTGTAPFTFT
+6031 EITLTGTAPFTFT

-6057 TSLSVYTLNVNPSM
+6057 TSLSVYTYNVNPAV

-6076 ILSVSDANG
+6076 IISVSDANG
-6085 CEGTMDNVAD
+6085 CIGTMDNVSDA
-6095 VVVNV
+6095 VVSV

-6111 ASCGDYVAR
+6111 ASCEDWIAR

-6138 DGSTQT
+6138 DGSQQT
-6144 GNIMFDTYTQQH
+6144 GNIMFDAYTQQH

-6167 DYMVNI
+6167 DYIVTI
-6173 EVDGCSGDVLVRVP
+6173 EVDGCSGEVLVRVP
-6187 ADDITMGVST
+6187 ASDASMGVTS

-6204 EDVVVVNNNPDN
+6204 DDVVVVNNNPDN
-6216 NGGFKFNTFQWYK
+6216 NGGYKFSTYQWYK
-6229 NDEIIEGATDQYYQE
+6229 NGEPINGATGQYYQE

-6263 GAHVHFITCG
+6263 GAQVHFITCE
-6273 KYFSGNA
+6273 KYFSAGS

-6321 KSLSNLTPIT
+6321 KSLNNLTPIT

>member
-13 NEFTPSSRD
+13 NEFTPSSSD

-34 VGSSAY
+34 ASSSAY

-47 SSPIDIASDDVTDS
+47 SLLFDRESDDLTDS
-61 IVRVRIEAVRAACP
+61 VMRVYLVGPTSACP
-75 GQVITLTAIIEND
+75 GEVITLTAIVENAWGNLD
-88 YVGINDVRFRRN
+88 SLQFNFRRN
-100 GQYLPAG
+100 GNYLSPG
-107 GYDPN
+107 DPGVEFPDPYLRN
-112 LVNSPRVVYY
+112 RIRITVPDLG
-122 DTIPEREG
+122 G
-130 LDSLIL
+130 LDSLIQE
-136 DYDVIIAKTGMSC
+136 YDVIVTPKKATCKQFV
-149 HTYMSPK
+149 SPVF
-156 HYVRVN
+156 YLRVN
-162 SIHVL
+162 SIHVQMNDVL
-167 LDSVY
+167 
-172 VCNDT
+172 VCNDSEN
-177 DAGMMCANVYSNGA
+177 GMLCADVFSNNA
-191 EYPYAYVWYR
+191 EAPYAYVWYN
-201 ADNSVVDTTFVPCK
+201 AATGAVEDTTYVPCK
-215 SLTPGSYYVE
+215 SLPVGKYLVE
-225 PHFNWGAC
+225 PHFTWNAC
-233 VKQSNV
+233 VTTSDTAEVK
-239 AAVVVTNGP
+239 VTNGP
-248 ADDHITMND
+248 ADNHITMDD
-257 ITALACNGN
+257 ITALACSGS
-266 QVFAQ
+266 QVLAQ
-271 LTGMVDTMGTPSYAW
+271 LHGIINADSLGTPSISW
-286 SLNGVAI
+286 SLNGVNI
-293 PGANDS
+293 IGAHDS
-299 TLVFSP
+299 LLLFSP
-305 LAIAGDTTMYIL
+305 IALAGDTSMYIL
-317 KAEVTY
+317 KAEVVY
-323 SNYNCK
+323 SGFACK
-329 TYVVTDTIKVLD
+329 TYSYTDTVNFVAQPEIS
-341 DPTIAIYGDPVVCGS
+341 IYGRPVVCGDDLTN
-356 VTFTDSLVAHTNGLI
+356 VEVYAVTNGYI
-371 TDPHYTW
+371 NNPTYTW
-378 TIDGVAQTV
+378 KINGTTV
-387 DNATLKLADVST
+387 TYSGTLKDTLKLSNVTTPSLAASST
-399 SLTARNYPYEITVS
+399 PYEITVS
-413 VVGGNACSAT
+413 VTGDNGCSA
-423 SNSFLLYVGTAPTVH
+423 SSAPYSLTVSGAPVVH
-438 INKSADTVCNGT
+438 VSKSADTVCNGAV
-450 SVTLTATLADNNAT
+450 VTLTANLQNNNLS

-471 KKVGTAAYE
+471 YKIGAAGTYTKDNNATSQTY
-480 LVNTATTA
+480 TA
-488 QYTTT
+488 T
-493 VTDSTSFA
+493 VTDSTSY
-501 VTVKQTDSECS
+501 VVVVKQTDSECES
-512 STDTVTVYVYPDTL
+512 SDTVSVYVYPATPEVKPLVVSL
-526 SVKNLLLT
+526 S
-534 VTDTAVCYGGQVTVT
+534 DTAICNGDQVTVT
-549 LVDTANTK
+549 LIDTANVN
-557 QYGETGTYQ
+557 QYGVAGTYL
-566 WTLNGVTI
+566 WLVNGVEVEDAAGTS
-574 PVYGKNYTFS
+574 FS
-584 PATVDNDST
+584 FAPSTVTSDST
-593 IYNIGVAATYTTQCG
+593 IYTISINATYATTCASM
-608 VVTAPGIDT
+608 VATKDT
-617 SIVVF
+617 SIVLYKQ
-622 RNPSVVI
+622 PTVVI
-629 AGDPIVC
+629 SGDPIVC
-636 NSDTVRL
+636 NEDTVRL
-643 TAIVNGAPATGN
+643 TANIHGLYGTEN
-655 YTWRVDGVDSIQN
+655 YTWRVDGVDSTMN
-668 KDFKAQLSERDYAY
+668 NPFKAQLVERDYPY
-682 NITVVMNPGTACELE
+682 NITVVVAPGTACETE
-697 SSVYPVIIGNDPTV
+697 SEVYPVLIGNNPTV
-711 AIGVS
+711 AIGLS
-716 ASTVCKNQEVTLTA
+716 AATVCKDNEVTLTA
-730 HLGDYNMPNLTYQW
+730 HLGDYNMPNLVYQW
-744 YSKKANTTGDST
+744 YYKTNSMTDSV
-756 AIAIGTSAVLTIPV
+756 AIPTGTSRELTTV
-770 ADTTQ
+770 VTDTTK
-775 YTVVVSQVNS
+775 YFVTVTQVNS
-785 GCFAK
+785 GCTAS
-790 GDTIINIYSETPE
+790 GDTIVNIFDIAPGAKATEL
-803 VKPVLVQADQY
+803 LVDQAD
-814 NVCYGAQVTFTA
+814 VCYGAQVTFTA

-831 YKVLGT
+831 YKLFGT
-837 GTYQWSVNG
+837 GSYQWIVNG
-846 VAVNGATDSI
+846 VAVANATDSI
-856 YTFAPATVDNDSINY
+856 YTFNPATVDNDSINY
-871 TVSVRVDYA
+871 TVKVRIDYPA
-880 TACAGLFAENDTMIT
+880 VCAGLYSEKDTLIT
-895 VYRNPSVVIAG
+895 V
-906 DPIVCD
+906 
-912 GSAMNLTAVVHDTL
+912 H
-926 AGATISYLW
+926 
-935 RVDGVDST
+935 
-943 TAETFTATLEQR
+943 
-955 DYPYELTVVLNA
+955 
-967 NTACEVVSNPFTVLI
+967 
-982 GSNPTAALE
+982 
-991 VSDTIVC
+991 
-998 AGSDVTL
+998 
-1005 TAHLGD
+1005 
-1011 YNMPNLTYLWYKKT
+1011 
-1025 TANFD
+1025 
-1030 SIPVGTSRILTI
+1030 
-1042 PVGEETQYFVKITQ
+1042 
-1056 VNSECVAY
+1056 
-1064 SDTVTVKVYENAA
+1064 
-1077 AVKPMVLLAS
+1077 
-1087 DTAVCYGGQIS
+1087 
-1098 YAVIDTANIKLFGNG
+1098 
-1113 TYQWSV
+1113 
-1119 NGVDVAGATDSIYV
+1119 
-1133 FSPATVDNNL
+1133 
-1143 TTYNVAVNVTYVTPC
+1143 
-1158 ELITASVD
+1158 
-1166 TMVSVQRNPSVVIVG
+1166 
-1181 DPIVCDGSAMNLTA
+1181 
-1195 VVHDTLPGATISYLW
+1195 
-1210 RVDGVDST
+1210 
-1218 TAETFTATL
+1218 
-1227 EQRDYPYELTVVLN
+1227 
-1241 AGTACEVVSDPF
+1241 
-1253 TVLIGSNP
+1253 
-1261 TAALE
+1261 
-1266 ASDTILCKG
+1266 
-1275 ESVTLTAHLGDY
+1275 
-1287 NMPNLVY
+1287 
-1294 SWYKKTTANFDSIPI
+1294 
-1309 GTSRILTIPVD
+1309 
-1320 EETQYFVKITQV
+1320 
-1332 NSECVAYSDTL
+1332 
-1343 TIKVYEDAAAVKPLI
+1343 
-1358 LLASDTAIC
+1358 
-1367 FGGQVSYAVVDSANI
+1367 
-1382 KLYGVKGTYQWSV
+1382 
-1395 NGVDVAGATDSIY
+1395 
-1408 VFSPEAVDNDS
+1408 
-1419 TAYIVAVEV
+1419 
-1428 TYVTPCE
+1428 
-1435 VVTAAIDTVVSV
+1435 
-1447 QRNPSVVISGDPILC
+1447 RNPSVVISGDPVLC
-1462 QDSLVSLYATVH
+1462 EDSTVVLYATVH
-1474 DTLAGHAVTYLWR
+1474 DTIVGQEVKYLWR

-1499 HFEGVLPVRDY
+1499 TFSAVLPQRDY
-1510 PYEVT
+1510 PYEIT
-1515 VVINAGTACEAVSE
+1515 VVVNKGTACEVISD

-1541 AIEVSAPIVCNG
+1541 AIEVSAPIVCKG
-1553 DEVTL
+1553 EDVTL

-1588 IGTSRVLTIPVTD
+1588 IGTSRVLTVPVND

-1623 VNVYPQDPEV
+1623 INVFPTADTV
-1633 KPIEILASDSSVCIG
+1633 KAVELVASDSTVCIG
-1648 GQIAFAVQDT
+1648 GQIAYTVQDT
-1658 ANRNQYFGSDTIPGA
+1658 ANRKMYFGADSIPGT
-1673 YRWFVNGFELMTVS
+1673 YRWFVNGFELVTVS

-1696 AFDFDTTNY
+1696 AFDLDSTNY
-1705 VVEVMASYQTECN
+1705 IIEVSASYETECGV
-1718 IHTTTAADTVTA
+1718 IVAETVADTVTA
-1730 RNNPSVVINGDPMI
+1730 YRNPSVVINGDPML
-1744 CDTTLVHLEAI
+1744 CDTTTVHLYAI
-1755 VNDTLPGINV
+1755 VNDTLAGINV
-1765 TYLWRVDGAD
+1765 EYLWRVDGVD
-1775 STSMTTNIFETNLPA
+1775 STSMTTSEFVADLPA

-1799 VLNQGSN
+1799 MLNQGTN
-1806 CEVVSEPFYLYI
+1806 CEVVSAPFYLYI
-1818 EDQPEVVVTVDYDT
+1818 EDQPQVVITFDYDT
-1832 VCQGQVVTLTAHLGN
+1832 VCVGQAVTATAHLGN

-1852 LTYQWFADDDT
+1852 LTYQWLIDGDT
-1863 IYYGTESTVAY
+1863 VARGTEPTFTY
-1874 TITKP
+1874 TIDKT
-1879 AGQTTHFKVIVTQLN
+1879 AGSNTVFSVIVNQLN
-1894 SACQGTGF
+1894 SACMGTGT
-1902 DSVYTFKNP
+1902 DSVYTFANP
-1911 ILDTILVTNLQD
+1911 TLDTILVTNLQD
-1923 DIYDAYSYH
+1923 DIYDAFQHHSY
-1932 QYYQQPAYDVCE
+1932 YGQPAYDVCE
-1944 GASVEITAYLID
+1944 GASIQITAYMKD
-1956 TATNQ
+1956 ASGN
-1961 RYIDS
+1961 RYID
-1966 TISYKWRRNGVIIEG
+1966 TNVTYKWRRNGVVIEG
-1981 VNEYRFMEQLSILDH
+1981 VNGYTFMEQLSILDH

-2005 EIDEPYYP
+2005 EIEEPQFP
-2013 NCYSIPTQVHSDTVK
+2013 NCYSVPTSIASDTVK
-2028 VRRNPVVIIG
+2028 VRRNPIVIIG
-2038 GEQFVCDRG
+2038 GQHYVCYQG
-2047 TSENNVLLNA
+2047 PSVNNVVLQA
-2057 WVDGAI
+2057 WVDGSV

-2074 GMFEENPYH
+2074 GQLEDNPYH
-2083 AQYGA
+2083 SMYGA
-2088 MFLGSFRARYGYNY
+2088 MFTGPFAPRYGFNY
-2102 TFQVEVINGSGC
+2102 VFQVEVVNGSGC
-2114 SSWSEPFEVTVM
+2114 SSFSEPFEVTVM
-2126 APPVINITP
+2126 APPVVNITP
-2135 YADTVCTGGE
+2135 YTDTICNGGE
-2145 VILVSHLDDYNVVDY
+2145 VMLVSHLDDYNVLDH
-2160 ELQYQWYTNSVTD
+2160 ELKYQWYANEVSTENL
-2173 DNAIPGATEA
+2173 IPGATEPFYSTH
-2183 VYRTNVDQTT
+2183 VDSTTDFIVDVRYLTENV
-2193 SYLVKVGYLV
+2193 
-2203 ENSNMPACVAVDTT
+2203 NHPHCFARDTMT
-2217 VVTVYDRPEI
+2217 VNVYDRPEI

-2232 SLTEICEGAQVQL
+2232 SLTEVCEGAEIQL

-2255 VPNVPYIYEWYRNSE
+2255 VPGVPYIYEWYRNAE
-2270 LMPGNAATIYDS
+2270 LLPGNAATIYDA
-2282 PMTADG
+2282 PMTVDG

-2295 SVKVYQNPDR
+2295 SVKVYQNPER
-2305 LMCESPIFVS
+2305 MMCESPIYVS
-2315 SQTLTVFPN
+2315 SQTLTVYPN
-2324 PIVAIFGDQHVC
+2324 PIVAIFGDQHIC

-2347 DTISNPVST
+2347 DTISNPVGT

-2448 EQINLEYQWY
+2448 EQTNLEYQWY
-2458 TKTANDTD
+2458 TKTATDTD

-2496 SGCFDVDSATIQ
+2496 SGCFDVDSATIN
-2508 VFPIPVITEVV
+2508 VYPIPVVDRVV

-2528 SDMIITAI
+2528 SDIIVTAI
-2536 IDSTKGIAGYP
+2536 LDSTVIGVPGYP
-2547 YYYEWRRNGELLE
+2547 YFYEWRRNGELLE

-2576 TQTYVYSA
+2576 TQTYVYSV

-2591 RLACYSQLVNS
+2591 RMACYSELVNS
-2602 AELTVFGDPR
+2602 AELTVFGNPR

-2618 QHVCYTDTISL
+2618 QHVCYTDTIEL
-2629 IANVDTF
+2629 VANVDTF

-2650 GNMITNLNGDSAVLS
+2650 GNMITNLNGDNATLR

-2684 NAQAACRMYSTEY
+2684 NAEAGCRSYSNEY

-2728 NQNVPEQLNLEYQ
+2728 NQNVPEQTNLEYQ

-2788 SKTIQV
+2788 SKTIV
-2794 FPIPVIT
+2794 VYEIPVVT

-2809 VCEGSDMIIT
+2809 VCEGSDVIIT
-2819 AIIDSTKGIAGYPY
+2819 AHIDSTKGIAGYPY
-2833 YYEWRRNGELL
+2833 FYEWRRNGELL
-2844 EGNTATIHDQPMTV
+2844 EGNTATIHDQPMTA

-2879 CYSQLVNSAELTVFG
+2879 CVSNLTESAELTVFG

-2904 HVCYTDTISLIANVD
+2904 HVCYTDTIQLVANVD

-2934 SGNMITNLNGDN
+2934 SGNMITNLNGDD
-2946 AVLSYYAPAQD
+2946 ATLRYYAPAQD

-2980 EYDVWVYNAPVANV
+2980 EYDVWVYNAPVVNV
-2994 TIVDET
+2994 TIVDED

-3006 VTVTAHLN
+3006 VTVTGHLN
-3014 QNDPEQLNLE
+3014 QNTPEQLNLE
-3024 YQWYTKTS
+3024 YQWYTKTA

-3037 VLVPGATAL
+3037 VLVPGATAM
-3046 TYTTIVN
+3046 TYTTIITE
-3053 DTTEFMFRV
+3053 TTEFKFEA

-3070 DTDSKTIN
+3070 DNDSKTIN
-3078 VNPIPVVNYVSMS
+3078 VHPIPVVNYVSMS
-3091 DTNVCEGAQVTIYAD
+3091 DTNVCEGAQVAIYAD

-3111 GVPGMP
+3111 GVAGQP
-3117 YFFEWRRNGEL
+3117 YYFEWRRNGEL
-3128 LAGNTQTIFDSP
+3128 LAANTQTIYDSP

-3158 DPTRLACFSQLV
+3158 TPERLACYSELV

-3206 GRPVGLLHYT
+3206 GRPVGVLHYT

-3248 RFTVQVERDDIAG
+3248 RFTVEVQRDDIAG

-3275 PQPVVNITADETEI
+3275 PQPVVNITAEETVI

-3294 IVLRANLNNYEFNY
+3294 ILLRANLNNYEFNY

-3318 VDTVKDVRHIGIDSA
+3318 VDTVKDVRHIAMDSA
-3333 TGDYIDSTIITV
+3333 GNYIDSVIITV

-3353 TMLIYRTTLD
+3353 TTLFYRATLD

-3426 EIYTWYRNGVEMES
+3426 EIYTWYRNGVQMES

-3503 TDLNIVITANVVSYV
+3503 TDQNIVITANVVSYV
-3518 DTTDYEYTYQWY
+3518 DTTDYGYTYQWY
-3530 ENNAPIDGETG
+3530 ENNAPIEGETG
-3541 LVLSIHK
+3541 LVLSMHK

-3554 YSFNFAVMNPYGC
+3554 YSFNFEVKNPYGC
-3567 TVNSEPF
+3567 TVLSEPF

-3584 HIAADDTMICENGTV
+3584 HIAADDTLICENGTV

-3642 TFKAYQ
+3642 TFKAFQ

-3669 VDSITVVSVD
+3669 VDNITVVSVD

-3735 HVYNVTVAQA
+3735 HIYNVTVAQA

-3752 YDVNDEVTIN
+3752 YDVNDEVTIT

-3775 DVCET
+3775 DVCEA
-3780 ETGNNITLYGITN
+3780 ETGNNIILYGITN

-3811 VVIDGQTTATLN
+3811 VEIAGQTTATLA

-3839 TDNQFGCTAETE
+3839 TDTQFGCTSETE

-3921 TTEFIVVVD
+3921 TTEFFVVVN
-3930 QLTTGCQTVASTT
+3930 QLTTGCQTVASKT
-3943 VKVNEIPVITSVE
+3943 VKVNEIPVIVSVE

-4031 VITAASTD
+4031 VITPASTD

-4096 TLSIHKDYRDYPYSF
+4096 ILSIHKDYRDYPYSF

-4210 SNEITVNVVAAPVV
+4210 SNELTVNVVAAPVV

-4246 NVTGGDNVDSY
+4246 NVTGGDDVDSY

-4305 EYLTSTEVNVTVRPN
+4305 EYVTSTEVNVTVRPN

-4377 LDARTE
+4377 LNARTE

-4399 AETADFYV
+4399 AETADFLV
-4407 TVAAKPIVT
+4407 TVAAKPVVT

-4450 GGVNIAGAN
+4450 AGTDIPGAN

-4466 VNTTTDYSVTV
+4466 VNTTTEYSVTV
-4477 TQLTTGCETV
+4477 TQLTTGCETT

-4500 TSIDLLSVHDTVCD
+4500 TSIDLLSVHDTICA

-4549 VVDYPRTVD
+4549 VVDYPSTVD

-4578 SVITAASTHTILVA
+4578 SEITAASTHTILVA

-4612 VEINANVVYYVDTT
+4612 VEVNANVVYYVDTT

-4683 NDAPVVSIAADDTMI
+4683 NDAPVVSIAADDTLI

-4758 VAVSN
+4758 VATSN

-4773 VVDSISVVSED
+4773 TVDSISVVSED
-4784 VTICEGHV
+4784 LTICEGHV
-4792 VSLHANVTGGD
+4792 VELHANISGGD
-4803 ATDEYVYTWYK
+4803 ANDEVVFTWYK

-4819 EGATGAD
+4819 EGATGANFI
-4826 YTDYPMSVDND
+4826 DYPMSVDGD
-4837 ITVHTYN
+4837 ITTHIYN

-4851 SACFSLYDNNTEVEV
+4851 TACYSLYDVNTEITV
-4866 SVRPNPRYTI
+4866 SVRPNPVYNI
-4876 YGDADVCEMDSTEN
+4876 YGDADVCEADSTVN
-4890 NINLVG
+4890 NIVLYG
-4896 ITNDNVIGATT
+4896 ITTDDVIGTT
-4907 DYTFTWYESGVEI
+4907 ADYTFTWYESGVEI
-4920 AGQNTANLSINLP
+4920 AGQNTATLEINRP
-4933 YRDYA
+4933 YRHEPYL
-4938 YRFKLVVTDNVY
+4938 FKLVVTDNVY
-4950 GCTAETAEFDVTVAQ
+4950 GCTFETSEFAVTVDQ
-4965 RPVVVIVADQD
+4965 RPVVVIAVDMD

-4985 LTSTLMNQSEE
+4985 LTSTLMNQTEE
-4996 GIVYQWQ
+4996 GIIYQWQ
-5003 NDVNGTWTN
+5003 QDVNGTWTN

-5030 VYRLHIT
+5030 TFRLHVT
-5037 NTINGCENNSNEVTV
+5037 NTFNGCEANSVNDITV

-5062 LNVTAD
+5062 ISVSAE
-5068 VVCNGGEV
+5068 VVCDGGEV
-5076 TLTATGADQYTGMGE
+5076 TLTATGADQYTGLGD
-5091 VHYQWYN
+5091 VHYQWYK

-5107 QNVYTTSPLTVAGD
+5107 QNVYTTSPLTVDGN

-5132 MSNSGCVSNVDTATV
+5132 MSNSGCVSNIDTATV
-5147 TVYADPTVTITY
+5147 TVYANPTVNITY

-5173 TANPNHAYFTDFT
+5173 TANPHHAYFTDFT

-5226 GTQNGCSAMAEPVYV
+5226 GTQNGCSAVADPVYV

-5247 TANIT
+5247 TATIT

-5282 YTYAWYNNIAGNG
+5282 YTYAWYSNIAGNG

-5316 YTVEVTSAYGC
+5316 YYVDVTSAYGC
-5327 NVLVSDTLRIVED
+5327 NVQVSDTLRIVED
-5340 PTVTIAVKA
+5340 PTVTIAVKM
-5349 GEDTVVCDGGHTT
+5349 GEDSVVCDGGHTT
-5362 LIATVEGGLGTASYQ
+5362 LIATVEGGLGTATYQ
-5377 WFKNGFAIAGATGN
+5377 WYKNGFAIAGATGN
-5391 ELVTDALYANETSA
+5391 ELVTDALYVNETAA
-5405 YTVMVSQTGIA
+5405 YTVSVTQSGIA

-5421 TQFNVAVYEG
+5421 TQFNVAVYAG
-5431 IEVALDANSEV
+5431 IEVALSANSEV

-5459 PGDVLTYQWFRN
+5459 PGDMLTYQWFRN

-5479 GAQYT
+5479 GYQYV
-5484 TDENLVAGH
+5484 TDDNLVAGH

-5500 SSNISGCHV
+5500 SSTISGCHV

-5528 SDVEGN
+5528 SDVIGN

-5567 YEGTTLRS
+5567 YEGTTLMS
-5575 VQTSEPHYTLST
+5575 VQTTEPHYTLPT
-5587 NMAAGSYNFFV
+5587 TMAAGSYNFFV

-5611 SQANLFNVVIKPVP
+5611 SQSNLFNVVVKPVP
-5625 TVILTA
+5625 SVILTA
-5631 TADESCQGGDV
+5631 NADESCQGGEV

-5652 LSGIFYWNVNG
+5652 LSGIYYWNVNG
-5663 QQIVSNNASI
+5663 QQIVSNNSSI
-5673 TVNNMAIG
+5673 TVDNMAVG
-5681 TNNISVV
+5681 TNNVSVV

-5696 ACQSATT
+5696 ACNSATT
-5703 TITHTVNAVPV
+5703 SITHVVNAIPV
-5714 VTLNATDPSRLSM
+5714 VTVAATDPSRLSM

-5738 ATGTA
+5738 STGVA
-5743 SNSDHYVW
+5743 NSSDIYVW
-5751 TVDGQTQYGNTGS
+5751 TIDGEIQNGNTGS

-5774 IHTFSAMVE
+5774 IHTISAKVE
-5783 RAMGCNSLFSTPI
+5783 RAMGCNSEFSTPI
-5796 AVTVAEQPVAQL
+5796 AVTVAEQPTAQL
-5808 TQTAGFAEMCAGGEI
+5808 TQTAGFTEMCVGGEI
-5823 TLMAKVSNYAT
+5823 TLMAKVPNYAT
-5834 VNNGVTNN
+5834 INNGVTNN
-5842 SVHNT
+5842 SVHGT
-5847 YTYTWYRDNAEFMTT
+5847 YTYTWFRDNAEFLTT

-5871 ITETLNT
+5871 VTETLNT
-5878 PASYTYSVT
+5878 PAAYTYSVT

-5906 KVVPDPSWSVNQVNP
+5906 RVVPDPSWSVNQVNP

-5960 VPGLGGVNTDV
+5960 VPGLGGQNTDV
-5971 PQAAG
+5971 PEAAG

-5981 PKYIDY
+5981 PHYIDY

-5998 ATQVTVNDLPTAVFS
+5998 PTQVTVNDLPTATFT

-6031 TITLTGTAPFTFT
+6031 QITLTGTAPFTFT

-6057 TSLSVYTLNVNPSM
+6057 TSLSVYSYNVNPAV

-6076 ILSVSDANG
+6076 IISVSDANG
-6085 CEGTMDNVAD
+6085 CIGTMDNVSDA
-6095 VVVNV
+6095 VVSV

-6111 ASCGDYVAR
+6111 ASCEDWIAR

-6144 GNIMFDTYTQQH
+6144 GNIMFDAYTQQH

-6167 DYMVNI
+6167 DYIVTI
-6173 EVDGCSGDVLVRVP
+6173 EVDGCVGEVLVRVP
-6187 ADDITMGVST
+6187 ASDASMGVTS

-6204 EDVVVVNNNPDN
+6204 DDVVVVNNNPDN
-6216 NGGFKFNTFQWYK
+6216 NGGYKFSTYQWYK
-6229 NDEIIEGATDQYYQE
+6229 NGEPINGATGQYYQE

-6263 GAHVHFITCG
+6263 GAHVHFITCE
-6273 KYFSGNA
+6273 KYFSASA

>member
-13 NEFTPSSRD
+13 NEFTPSSSD
-22 VGKSLHH
+22 VGKSLRH

-47 SSPIDIASDDVTDS
+47 SLASDFESAELTDS
-61 IVRVRIEAVRAACP
+61 VVRVHLVGPTHACP
-75 GQVITLTAIIEND
+75 GQVITLTAVVEND
-88 YVGINDVRFRRN
+88 YLGIESYEFRRN
-100 GQYLPAG
+100 GNYLTTG
-107 GYDPN
+107 VDPLYPN
-112 LVNSPRVVYY
+112 RISVTVPDLG
-122 DTIPEREG
+122 G
-130 LDSLIL
+130 LDSLIQE
-136 DYDVIIAKTGMSC
+136 YDVVITKGC
-149 HTYMSPK
+149 HTFRSPAF
-156 HYVRVN
+156 YLRVN
-162 SIHVL
+162 SIHVQL
-167 LDSVY
+167 NDAL
-172 VCNDT
+172 VCSNSEN
-177 DAGMMCANVYSNGA
+177 GMLCADVFSNHA
-191 EYPYAYVWYR
+191 EAPYAYVWYN
-201 ADNSVVDTTFVPCK
+201 AETGAVEDTTYVPCK
-215 SLTPGSYYVE
+215 SFSVGKYLVE
-225 PHFNWGAC
+225 PHFTWNAC
-233 VKQSNV
+233 VTTSDTAEVKVS
-239 AAVVVTNGP
+239 NGP
-248 ADDHITMND
+248 ADDHITMDD
-257 ITALACNGN
+257 ITALSCSGS
-266 QVFAQ
+266 QVSAH
-271 LTGMVDTMGTPSYAW
+271 LHGIINADSLGTPNISW
-286 SLNGVAI
+286 SLNGITI
-293 PGANDS
+293 PGAHDS
-299 TLVFSP
+299 LLLFSP
-305 LAIAGDTTMYIL
+305 IALAGDTTIYIL
-317 KAEVTY
+317 KAEVSY
-323 SNYNCK
+323 SGFACK
-329 TYVVTDTIKVLD
+329 TYTKTDTVNFVAQPEIS
-341 DPTIAIYGDPVVCGS
+341 IYGNPIACGDNKAD
-356 VTFTDSLVAHTNGLI
+356 VELYAITNGYI
-371 TDPHYTW
+371 ENPSYTW
-378 TIDGVAQTV
+378 KINGTTV
-387 DNATLKLADVST
+387 TYTGTLKDTLKLANVTAPVLAASST
-399 SLTARNYPYEITVS
+399 PYEITVS
-413 VVGGNACSAT
+413 VSGENGCSA
-423 SNSFLLYVGTAPTVH
+423 SSAPFALNLNGAPVVH
-438 INKSADTVCNGT
+438 LSRSADTVCNGAT
-450 SVTLTATLADNNAT
+450 VTLTANLADNNIP
-464 NLTYEWY
+464 NLTYEWWY
-471 KKVGTAAYE
+471 KVGTATTYTKD
-480 LVNTATTA
+480 NTATSA
-488 QYTTT
+488 QYTAT
-493 VTDSTSFA
+493 VADSTSYK
-501 VTVKQTDSECS
+501 VVVKQTDSECQAADS
-512 STDTVTVYVYPDTL
+512 MSVYVFPATPEVKPLVVSL
-526 SVKNLLLT
+526 S
-534 VTDTAVCYGGQVTVT
+534 DTAICNGDQVTVT
-549 LVDTANTK
+549 LIDTANVN
-557 QYGETGTYQ
+557 QYGVAGTYL
-566 WTLNGVTI
+566 WLVNGVEVEDAAGTS
-574 PVYGKNYTFS
+574 FS
-584 PATVDNDST
+584 FAPSTVTSDST
-593 IYNIGVAATYTTQCG
+593 IYTISINATYATTCASM
-608 VVTAPGIDT
+608 VATKDT
-617 SIVVF
+617 SIVLYKQ
-622 RNPSVVI
+622 PTVVI
-629 AGDPIVC
+629 SGDPIVC
-636 NSDTVRL
+636 NEDTVRL
-643 TAIVNGAPATGN
+643 TANIHGLYGTEK
-655 YTWRVDGVDSIQN
+655 YTWRVDGVDSTMN
-668 KDFKAQLSERDYAY
+668 NPFRAQLVERDYPY
-682 NITVVMNPGTACELE
+682 NITVVVAPGTACETE
-697 SSVYPVIIGNDPTV
+697 SEVYPVLIGNNPTV
-711 AIGVS
+711 AIGLS
-716 ASTVCKNQEVTLTA
+716 AATVCK
-730 HLGDYNMPNLTYQW
+730 
-744 YSKKANTTGDST
+744 
-756 AIAIGTSAVLTIPV
+756 
-770 ADTTQ
+770 
-775 YTVVVSQVNS
+775 
-785 GCFAK
+785 
-790 GDTIINIYSETPE
+790 
-803 VKPVLVQADQY
+803 
-814 NVCYGAQVTFTA
+814 
-826 IDTAN
+826 
-831 YKVLGT
+831 
-837 GTYQWSVNG
+837 
-846 VAVNGATDSI
+846 
-856 YTFAPATVDNDSINY
+856 DN
-871 TVSVRVDYA
+871 
-880 TACAGLFAENDTMIT
+880 E
-895 VYRNPSVVIAG
+895 
-906 DPIVCD
+906 
-912 GSAMNLTAVVHDTL
+912 
-926 AGATISYLW
+926 
-935 RVDGVDST
+935 
-943 TAETFTATLEQR
+943 
-955 DYPYELTVVLNA
+955 
-967 NTACEVVSNPFTVLI
+967 
-982 GSNPTAALE
+982 
-991 VSDTIVC
+991 
-998 AGSDVTL
+998 
-1005 TAHLGD
+1005 
-1011 YNMPNLTYLWYKKT
+1011 
-1025 TANFD
+1025 
-1030 SIPVGTSRILTI
+1030 
-1042 PVGEETQYFVKITQ
+1042 
-1056 VNSECVAY
+1056 
-1064 SDTVTVKVYENAA
+1064 
-1077 AVKPMVLLAS
+1077 
-1087 DTAVCYGGQIS
+1087 
-1098 YAVIDTANIKLFGNG
+1098 
-1113 TYQWSV
+1113 
-1119 NGVDVAGATDSIYV
+1119 
-1133 FSPATVDNNL
+1133 
-1143 TTYNVAVNVTYVTPC
+1143 
-1158 ELITASVD
+1158 
-1166 TMVSVQRNPSVVIVG
+1166 
-1181 DPIVCDGSAMNLTA
+1181 
-1195 VVHDTLPGATISYLW
+1195 
-1210 RVDGVDST
+1210 
-1218 TAETFTATL
+1218 
-1227 EQRDYPYELTVVLN
+1227 
-1241 AGTACEVVSDPF
+1241 
-1253 TVLIGSNP
+1253 
-1261 TAALE
+1261 
-1266 ASDTILCKG
+1266 
-1275 ESVTLTAHLGDY
+1275 VTLTAHLGDY

-1294 SWYKKTTANFDSIPI
+1294 QWYYKTNSMTDSVAIPT
-1309 GTSRILTIPVD
+1309 GTSRELTTVVTD
-1320 EETQYFVKITQV
+1320 TTKYYVTVTQV
-1332 NSECVAYSDTL
+1332 NSGCTASGDT
-1343 TIKVYEDAAAVKPLI
+1343 TVNIF
-1358 LLASDTAIC
+1358 DTAPEVKATELLVDQADVCYGAQVTITAIDTANYKL
-1367 FGGQVSYAVVDSANI
+1367 FGTGS
-1382 KLYGVKGTYQWSV
+1382 YQWIV
-1395 NGVDVAGATDSIY
+1395 NGVAVANATDSIY
-1408 VFSPEAVDNDS
+1408 TFNPATVDNDS
-1419 TAYIVAVEV
+1419 INYTVKVRIDYLTV
-1428 TYVTPCE
+1428 C
-1435 VVTAAIDTVVSV
+1435 AAQYSEKDTLITVH
-1447 QRNPSVVISGDPILC
+1447 RNPSVVISGDPVLC
-1462 QDSLVSLYATVH
+1462 EDSTVVLYATVH
-1474 DTLAGHAVTYLWR
+1474 DTIVGQEVKYLWR

-1499 HFEGVLPVRDY
+1499 TFSADLPQRDY
-1510 PYEVT
+1510 PYEIT
-1515 VVINAGTACEAVSE
+1515 VVVNKGTACEVISD

-1541 AIEVSAPIVCNG
+1541 AIEVSAPIVCKG
-1553 DEVTL
+1553 EDVTL

-1588 IGTSRVLTIPVTD
+1588 IGTSRVLTVAVDD

-1623 VNVYPQDPEV
+1623 VNVFPTADTV
-1633 KPIEILASDSSVCIG
+1633 KAVELVASDSTVCIG
-1648 GQIAFAVQDT
+1648 GQIAYTVQDT
-1658 ANRNQYFGSDTIPGA
+1658 ANRKMYFGADSIPGT
-1673 YRWFVNGFELMTVS
+1673 YRWFVNGFELVTVS

-1696 AFDFDTTNY
+1696 AFDLDSTNY
-1705 VVEVMASYQTECN
+1705 IIEVSASYETECGV
-1718 IHTTTAADTVTA
+1718 IVAKTVADTVTA
-1730 RNNPSVVINGDPMI
+1730 YRNPSVVINGDPMI
-1744 CDTTLVHLEAI
+1744 CDTTEVHLYAI
-1755 VNDTLPGINV
+1755 VNDTLAGLNV
-1765 TYLWRVDGAD
+1765 EYLWRVDGVD
-1775 STSMTTNIFETNLPA
+1775 STSMTTSEFVTELPA

-1799 VLNQGSN
+1799 MINQGTN

-1818 EDQPEVVVTVDYDT
+1818 EDQPQVVITFDYDT
-1832 VCQGQVVTLTAHLGN
+1832 VCIGQEVTATAHLGN

-1852 LTYQWFADDDT
+1852 LTYQWFIDGDT
-1863 IYYGTESTVAY
+1863 VARGTESTFTY
-1874 TITKP
+1874 TINKP
-1879 AGQTTHFKVIVTQLN
+1879 AGSHTVFSVIVNQLN
-1894 SACQGTGF
+1894 SACMGTGT
-1902 DSVYTFKNP
+1902 DSVYTFANP
-1911 ILDTILVTNLQD
+1911 TLDTVLVTNLQD
-1923 DIYDAYSYH
+1923 DIYDAFQHHSY
-1932 QYYQQPAYDVCE
+1932 YGQPAYDVCE
-1944 GASVEITAYLID
+1944 GASIQITAYMKD
-1956 TATNQ
+1956 ASGN
-1961 RYIDS
+1961 RYID
-1966 TISYKWRRNGVIIEG
+1966 TNVTYKWRRNGVVIEG
-1981 VNEYRFMEQLSILDH
+1981 VNGYTFMEQLAILDH

-2005 EIDEPYYP
+2005 EIDEPQYP
-2013 NCYSIPTQVHSDTVK
+2013 NCYSVPTSVVSDTVK
-2028 VRRNPVVIIG
+2028 VRRNPIVIIG
-2038 GEQFVCDRG
+2038 GQHYVCYQG
-2047 TSENNVLLNA
+2047 PSVNNIVLQA
-2057 WVDGAI
+2057 WVDGSV

-2074 GMFEENPYH
+2074 GQLEDNPYH
-2083 AQYGA
+2083 SMYGA
-2088 MFLGSFRARYGYNY
+2088 MFTGPFAPRYGFNY
-2102 TFQVEVINGSGC
+2102 VFQVEVVNGSGC
-2114 SSWSEPFEVTVM
+2114 SSFSEPFEVTVM
-2126 APPVINITP
+2126 APPVVNITP
-2135 YADTVCTGGE
+2135 YTDTVCRGGE
-2145 VILVSHLDDYNVVDY
+2145 VMLVSHLDDYNVLDY
-2160 ELQYQWYTNSVTD
+2160 ELKYQWYANEISTENL
-2173 DNAIPGATEA
+2173 IPGATEPF
-2183 VYRTNVDQTT
+2183 YNTNVDSTT
-2193 SYLVKVGYLV
+2193 NFIVDVRYLT
-2203 ENSNMPACVAVDTT
+2203 ENVNRPHCFARDTMT
-2217 VVTVYDRPEI
+2217 VNVYDRPEI

-2232 SLTEICEGAQVQL
+2232 SLTEVCEGSQVQL

-2270 LMPGNAATIYDS
+2270 LLPGNAATIYDA
-2282 PMTADG
+2282 PMTVDG
-2288 NEQQFTY
+2288 NEQQYTY
-2295 SVKVYQNPDR
+2295 SVKVYQNPER
-2305 LMCESPIFVS
+2305 MMCESPIFVS

-2448 EQINLEYQWY
+2448 EQTNLEYQWY
-2458 TKTANDTD
+2458 TKTASDTD

-2496 SGCFDVDSATIQ
+2496 SGCFDVDSATIN
-2508 VFPIPVITEVV
+2508 VYPIPVVDRVV

-2528 SDMIITAI
+2528 SDIIVTAI
-2536 IDSTKGIAGYP
+2536 LDSTVIGVPGYP
-2547 YYYEWRRNGELLE
+2547 YFYEWRRNGELLE

-2576 TQTYVYSA
+2576 TQTYVYSV

-2591 RLACYSQLVNS
+2591 RLACYSELVNS
-2602 AELTVFGDPR
+2602 AELTVFGNPR

-2618 QHVCYTDTISL
+2618 QHVCYTDTIEL
-2629 IANVDTF
+2629 VANVDTF

-2650 GNMITNLNGDSAVLS
+2650 GNMITNLNGDNATLR

-2684 NAQAACRMYSTEY
+2684 NAEAGCRSYSNEY

-2728 NQNVPEQLNLEYQ
+2728 NQNVPEQTNLEYQ

-2771 EFQFGVVH
+2771 TFKFDVVH
-2779 TLSGCHDED
+2779 TLSGCFDVD
-2788 SKTIQV
+2788 SATINV
-2794 FPIPVIT
+2794 YPIPVVDR
-2801 EVVMSDTN
+2801 VVMSDTN
-2809 VCEGSDMIIT
+2809 VCEGSDIIVT
-2819 AIIDSTKGIAGYPY
+2819 AILDSTVIGVPGYPY
-2833 YYEWRRNGELL
+2833 FYEWRRNGELL
-2844 EGNTATIHDQPMTV
+2844 EGNTATIHDQPMTA
-2858 DGTTQTYVYSA
+2858 DGTTQTYVYSV
-2869 IAYQTPERMA
+2869 IAYQTPERLA
-2879 CYSQLVNSAELTVFG
+2879 CYSELVNSAELTVFG

-2904 HVCYTDTISLIANVD
+2904 HVCYTDTISLVANVD

-2946 AVLSYYAPAQD
+2946 AVLRYYAPAQD

-2968 DNSEAACRSYST
+2968 DNSETACRSYST

-3014 QNDPEQLNLE
+3014 QNVPEQTNLE
-3024 YQWYTKTS
+3024 YQWFTKTS

-3128 LAGNTQTIFDSP
+3128 LAGNTQTIYDSP

-3158 DPTRLACFSQLV
+3158 DPTRLACFSELV

-3206 GRPVGLLHYT
+3206 GRPVGILHYT

-3229 GLGDSRYFSEY
+3229 GLADSRYFSEY

-3248 RFTVQVERDDIAG
+3248 RFTVEVQRDDIAG

-3275 PQPVVNITADETEI
+3275 KQPVVNITADETEI

-3308 ANDSQYQWYT
+3308 ANDAQYQWYT
-3318 VDTVKDVRHIGIDSA
+3318 VDTVKDVRHIALDSA
-3333 TGDYIDSTIITV
+3333 GNYIDSVIVTV

-3353 TMLIYRTTLD
+3353 TMLIYRATLD

-3426 EIYTWYRNGVEMES
+3426 EVYTWYRNGVQMES

-3455 VTMYIYEVVVK
+3455 ITMYIYEVVVK

-3503 TDLNIVITANVVSYV
+3503 TNLNVVITANVVSYV
-3518 DTTDYEYTYQWY
+3518 DTTDYGYTYQWY
-3530 ENNAPIDGETG
+3530 ENNAPIDDSTANS
-3541 LVLSIHK
+3541 LVLSLHK

-3554 YSFNFAVMNPYGC
+3554 YSFNFEVKNPYGC
-3567 TVNSEPF
+3567 TVLSEPF

-3584 HIAADDTMICENGTV
+3584 HIAADDTLICENGTV
-3599 TLTADLYDQNAE
+3599 TLTADMYDQNAE
-3611 NLVYVWY
+3611 NLVFVWY

-3642 TFKAYQ
+3642 TYKAFQ
-3648 RDSHCAAISNEVTVN
+3648 RDSHCAAISNAVTVN

-3687 VTLHANISGGDTTDT
+3687 VTLYANISGGDTTDT
-3702 PVFTWYKDNEVVEGV
+3702 PVFTWYKDNEVVVGV
-3717 TGETFTDYPM
+3717 TGDTFTDFPM

-3752 YDVNDEVTIN
+3752 YDVNDEVEIS

-3775 DVCET
+3775 DVCEAA
-3780 ETGNNITLYGITN
+3780 TGNNITLYGITN
-3793 DSIIATAA
+3793 DSIIANAA

-3811 VVIDGQTTATLN
+3811 VVIDGQTSPTLV
-3823 INKPYRTEP
+3823 INRPYRTEP

-3839 TDNQFGCTAETE
+3839 TDNQFGCTSETE
-3851 DFLVYVSARPIVNV
+3851 DFLVFVSARPIVNV

-3891 LAFQWYKNDTTAANM
+3891 LTFQWYKTDTTAANM

-3921 TTEFIVVVD
+3921 TTDFVVVVS
-3930 QLTTGCQTVASTT
+3930 QLTTGCQTVANKI
-3943 VKVNEIPVITSVE
+3943 VKVNDIPVIVSVE

-3971 LHATIS
+3971 LHATIN

-4031 VITAASTD
+4031 VITPASTD

-4061 ANNIVITANVVSYLE
+4061 NLNVVITANVVSYVD
-4076 TPYTYQWYENNAPI
+4076 TTDYGYTYQWYENNAPI

-4096 TLSIHKDYRDYPYSF
+4096 TLS
-4111 NFAVQNIYGCTV
+4111 
-4123 ESEPFLVYVN
+4123 
-4133 DNPIVGITVD
+4133 
-4143 DTMICTNGTVTL
+4143 
-4155 TADLYDQNADNM
+4155 
-4167 VYQWYKDNVA
+4167 
-4177 IDGAYDLTYT
+4177 
-4187 TTLDQTATF
+4187 
-4196 KFYAYQR
+4196 
-4203 DSHCAAY
+4203 
-4210 SNEITVNVVAAPVV
+4210 
-4224 DSISVVSD
+4224 
-4232 DVTICEGHVVSLHA
+4232 
-4246 NVTGGDNVDSY
+4246 
-4257 VYTWYKDNEIVEG
+4257 
-4270 ATGADYTDYPMSVD
+4270 
-4284 NEITAHVYNVTV
+4284 
-4296 AQASSACFS
+4296 
-4305 EYLTSTEVNVTVRPN
+4305 
-4320 PRYTIYGDADVCE
+4320 
-4333 AETGNNITLYG
+4333 
-4344 ITNDAVI
+4344 
-4351 AGDYT
+4351 
-4356 YTWYESGVE
+4356 
-4365 IAGQTTDTLSIN
+4365 
-4377 LDARTE
+4377 
-4383 PYIFK
+4383 
-4388 LVVTDNEFGCT
+4388 
-4399 AETADFYV
+4399 
-4407 TVAAKPIVT
+4407 
-4416 VTSTEDTICTD
+4416 
-4427 GVVTLTANI
+4427 
-4436 YDQNADNLAFQWAA
+4436 
-4450 GGVNIAGAN
+4450 
-4459 DQTYTVA
+4459 
-4466 VNTTTDYSVTV
+4466 
-4477 TQLTTGCETV
+4477 
-4487 ATKTITVNEIPVV
+4487 
-4500 TSIDLLSVHDTVCD
+4500 VH
-4514 GGRVELQANIS
+4514 RA
-4525 GGVAGGEVYTWYR
+4525 
-4538 NGVELESTGNT
+4538 
-4549 VVDYPRTVD
+4549 
-4558 NNYATYVY
+4558 
-4566 EVVVRQNAAACQ
+4566 
-4578 SVITAASTHTILVA
+4578 
-4592 PNPTI
+4592 
-4597 ELAGDAIVCEATGNN
+4597 
-4612 VEINANVVYYVDTT
+4612 
-4626 NFGFT
+4626 
-4631 YQWYENNVAIDGET
+4631 
-4645 GLTLSINKPYRDYPY
+4645 YRDYPY

-4703 VTLTANLYDQNADNM
+4703 VTLTANLYDLNADNM
-4718 VFVWYKNNDSIPGAY
+4718 VYVWYKNGDSIPGAY
-4733 NTTYTTTLDATATF
+4733 NTTYTTSLDTTATF
-4747 SFKAFQRNSHC
+4747 TFKAFQRNSHC
-4758 VAVSN
+4758 EATSN
-4763 DVTVTVVPVP
+4763 PVTVTVVAAPS
-4773 VVDSISVVSED
+4773 VDSITVVSND

-4792 VSLHANVTGGD
+4792 VELHANISGGD
-4803 ATDEYVYTWYK
+4803 TNDEVTYTWYK

-4819 EGATGAD
+4819 VGATGANFI
-4826 YTDYPMSVDND
+4826 DYPMSVDGD
-4837 ITVHTYN
+4837 ITTHIYN

-4851 SACFSLYDNNTEVEV
+4851 DACYSLYDVNTEIAV
-4866 SVRPNPRYTI
+4866 SVRPNPVYNI
-4876 YGDADVCEMDSTEN
+4876 YGDADVCEEDDTTIA

-4896 ITNDNVIGATT
+4896 ITTDSVIGTNA

-4920 AGQNTANLSINLP
+4920 AGQTTATLAINRP
-4933 YRDYA
+4933 YRHEPYL
-4938 YRFKLVVTDNVY
+4938 FKLIVTDNVY
-4950 GCTAETAEFDVTVAQ
+4950 GCTFETSEFAVTVDQ
-4965 RPVVVIVADQD
+4965 RPVVVIAVDMD

-4985 LTSTLMNQSEE
+4985 LTSTLMNQTEE
-4996 GIVYQWQ
+4996 GIIYQWQ
-5003 NDVNGTWTN
+5003 QDVNGTWAN

-5025 LTETT
+5025 LTQTT
-5030 VYRLHIT
+5030 TYRLHVT
-5037 NTINGCENNSNEVTV
+5037 NTINGCESNSINDITV

-5062 LNVTAD
+5062 INVTAD
-5068 VVCNGGEV
+5068 VVCDGGEV
-5076 TLTATGADQYTGMGE
+5076 TLTATGADQYTGLGD
-5091 VHYQWYN
+5091 VQYQWYK

-5107 QNVYTTSPLTVAGD
+5107 QNVYTTSPLTVDGD
-5121 MTTYTFGVQVT
+5121 MTTYTFGVQVI
-5132 MSNSGCVSNVDTATV
+5132 MSNSGCVSNIDTATV
-5147 TVYADPTVTITY
+5147 TVYANPTVNITY

-5173 TANPNHAYFTDFT
+5173 TANPHHAYFTDFT

-5194 PIPGANDSTYVVE
+5194 PIPGATNRTYVVE
-5207 NLAAS
+5207 NLSAS
-5212 ANAYDYT
+5212 QNAYDYT

-5226 GTQNGCSAMAEPVYV
+5226 GTQNGCSAVAEPVYV

-5247 TANIT
+5247 TATIT

-5264 TVTFTVNVNDGVA
+5264 TVTFTVTPNGGVE

-5282 YTYAWYNNIAGNG
+5282 YTYAWYSNIAGNG

-5303 YTTSADDAANLYV
+5303 FTTSADDAANLYV
-5316 YTVEVTSAYGC
+5316 YYVDVTSAYGC
-5327 NVLVSDTLRIVED
+5327 NIRVSDTLRIVED
-5340 PTVTIAVKA
+5340 PTVTIAVKM
-5349 GEDTVVCDGGHTT
+5349 GEDSVVCDGGHTT
-5362 LIATVEGGLGTASYQ
+5362 LIATVEGGLGTATYQ
-5377 WFKNGFAIAGATGN
+5377 WYKNGFAIAGATGN
-5391 ELVTDALYANETSA
+5391 ELVTDALYVNETAA
-5405 YTVMVSQTGIA
+5405 YTVSVAQSGIA

-5421 TQFNVAVYEG
+5421 TQFNVAVFEA
-5431 IEVALDANSEV
+5431 IEVALSASSEV

-5459 PGDVLTYQWFRN
+5459 PGDMLTYQWFRN
-5471 GNPINGAN
+5471 GNPINGAT
-5479 GAQYT
+5479 GSQYV

-5500 SSNISGCHV
+5500 SSTISGCHV

-5528 SDVEGN
+5528 SDVIGN
-5534 AICEGGDITL
+5534 AICEGGNITL

-5567 YEGTTLRS
+5567 YEGTTLMS
-5575 VQTSEPHYTLST
+5575 VQTTDPHYTLPAT
-5587 NMAAGSYNFFV
+5587 MAAGSYNFFV

-5611 SQANLFNVVIKPVP
+5611 SQSNLFNVVIKPVP

-5631 TADESCQGGDV
+5631 NADESCQGGDV

-5652 LSGIFYWNVNG
+5652 LSGIYYWTVNG
-5663 QQIVSNNASI
+5663 GTPIVTSNASI
-5673 TVNNMAIG
+5673 TVNNMTVG
-5681 TNNISVV
+5681 TNNVSVV

-5696 ACQSATT
+5696 ACNSATT
-5703 TITHTVNAVPV
+5703 TITHVVNAIPV
-5714 VTLNATDPSRLSM
+5714 VTVAATDPSRLSM

-5743 SNSDHYVW
+5743 NSSDRYVW
-5751 TVDGQTQYGNTGS
+5751 TVDGQTQTGNTGS

-5783 RAMGCNSLFSTPI
+5783 RAMGCNSDFSTPI
-5796 AVTVAEQPVAQL
+5796 AVTVAEQPTAQL
-5808 TQTAGFAEMCAGGEI
+5808 TQTAGFTEMCAGGEI
-5823 TLMAKVSNYAT
+5823 TLMAKVPNYAT
-5834 VNNGVTNN
+5834 VNDGVTNN
-5842 SVHNT
+5842 SVHGT
-5847 YTYTWYRDNAEFMTT
+5847 YTYTWFRDNAEFLTT

-5871 ITETLNT
+5871 VTETLNV
-5878 PASYTYSVT
+5878 PAAYTYSVT
-5887 ITASGYNCQA
+5887 ISASGYNCQA

-5906 KVVPDPSWSVNQVNP
+5906 RVVPDPSWSVNQVNP

-5960 VPGLGGVNTDV
+5960 VAGLGGQNTDV
-5971 PQAAG
+5971 PEAAG

-5998 ATQVTVNDLPTAVFS
+5998 PTQVTVNDLPTARFTA
-6013 SGHGSV
+6013 GHGSV

-6031 TITLTGTAPFTFT
+6031 EITLTGTAPFTFT

-6057 TSLSVYTLNVNPSM
+6057 TSLSVYTYNVNPAV

-6076 ILSVSDANG
+6076 IISVSDANG
-6085 CEGTMDNVAD
+6085 CIGTMDNVSDA
-6095 VVVNV
+6095 VVSV

-6111 ASCGDYVAR
+6111 ASCEDWIAR

-6138 DGSTQT
+6138 DGSQQT
-6144 GNIMFDTYTQQH
+6144 GNIMFDAYTQQH

-6167 DYMVNI
+6167 DYIVTI
-6173 EVDGCSGDVLVRVP
+6173 EVDGCSGEVLVRVP
-6187 ADDITMGVST
+6187 ASDASMGVTS

-6204 EDVVVVNNNPDN
+6204 DDVVVVNNNPDN
-6216 NGGFKFNTFQWYK
+6216 NGGYKFSTYQWYK
-6229 NDEIIEGATDQYYQE
+6229 NGEPINGATGQYYQE

-6263 GAHVHFITCG
+6263 GAQVHFITCE
-6273 KYFSGNA
+6273 KYFSAGS

-6321 KSLSNLTPIT
+6321 KSLNNLTPIT